1 MEMLLSTKGIT
12 ICLFFFVLSLAAAI
26 EIPLSVSQLPTITEQ
41 SHTQVAYPFDEDFT
55 IKCEARGNPHPT
67 FNWTKDGKPFDL
79 LSDPRIVTSN
89 NSGTFVIQNRGII
102 NNFQGKYRC
111 FASNV
116 LGTAMSEEIELI
128 VPSVPKFPKEKI
140 EPLDVEHGDSV
151 ILHCNPPKGIPPLHI
166 YWMNIDLQH
175 IPQDERVSMSLK
187 GDLYFA
193 NVEENDSRSDYCCFA
208 AFPRLR
214 TIVQKMPMTLK
225 VSRLKHAN
233 DSGSPNA
240 AVTKANFIKER
251 KPKLLIPPE
260 SAGSSSSV
268 TVIKGGV
275 LLLECIAE
283 GLPTPHLS
291 WVKVTGNMPKDEPET
306 ENFGKILKIDQVS
319 AADEGTYQCTASNP
333 MGRARHEFHV
343 HVEEPPQWLKKP
355 EGGVY
360 SVGTNL
366 VLLCEAIGNPEPSIQ
381 WKLNGMPIDSRTFR
395 GRISTREISLTN
407 LQLQDS
413 AVFQCEAT
421 NKHGTILASANVNV
435 LNIAPLILTSDG
447 ENYATVVGYSAF
459 LHCDI
464 FASPAADVRWT
475 KDDSIGP
482 LSTFRYE
489 LTWLNRNGTWKDPK
503 DPKKGRELH
512 GILYLACWAAN
523 SVGKRAI
530 TANLDIRDA
539 TKLVVTPK
547 NPRVLKSHSILLK
560 CQAEYDSHL
569 KHSFKLS
576 WRKDG
581 DELPVNSTEGGRM
594 ILDRDTLFIS
604 SVLLEDQGVYTCV
617 GSTSLDSAT
626 AESRLIVLDVPDP
639 PEDLQLSENQ
649 NRSVRLSWRAG
660 SSHNSPVNES
670 IIEFEENR
678 WEPGRWQELTRIPGD
693 DTTALLS
700 LAPYVNYQFR
710 VVSVNAVGRSQPSK
724 PSLRYSTPPAAP
736 DKNPENIRVEA
747 SEPNEMVMK
756 WEPLKPVERNGPGLE
771 YKVSWRQRGVRTD
784 WNEETVKKHS
794 LTVRN
799 TPTFVPYE
807 IKVQAVNNLGSG
819 PEPNVTIGYSGE
831 DFPDAAPSGVSV
843 DVVNSTLVKVFWFGI
858 PRDRVRGHLRGYKV
872 SWWKTKSML
881 DGKRHHPEKHFL
893 TFVGDRNYGMIPGL
907 DPFSEFRLTVLAY
920 NSRGDG
926 PESSPVV
933 FETPEGVPEQPRFL
947 RILNFDKDSVTLSWG
962 LPRKANGHLTGYILQ
977 YQIINETHEV
987 GPVSDVSVTN
997 RSTLSWRLSG
1007 LSPSTKYKF
1016 YVKACTAKGCG
1027 KPVTEEGL
1035 TVAQGS
1041 KGTGRISDAVKPTQ
1055 KFHPI
1060 EALEPGTEYT
1070 VRLVTKNW
1078 VDNNSIFEDVIE
1090 TRGRAYAG
1098 IYDGISTQGWFIGL
1112 MCAIAL
1118 LTLLLLTICFVRR
1131 NKGGKY
1137 SVKEKEDLH
1146 PDPEAQSIKDEIFG
1160 EYSDSDEKPLKGS
1173 LQSLNGDI
1181 KATESADSLVDYGE
1195 GEHGMFNEDGSFI
1208 GAYSGSKEKGSVEST
1223 GSSTATFPLH
1233 A

>member
-1 MEMLLSTKGIT
+1 RVMEVLLSTKRIT
-12 ICLFFFVLSLAAAI
+12 ICLIFFALNLAAAI
-26 EIPLSVSQLPTITEQ
+26 EIPLSVAQLPTITEQ
-41 SHTQVAYPFDEDFT
+41 SSMQVAYPFDEDFT
-55 IKCEARGNPHPT
+55 IKCEAKGNPQPT
-67 FNWTKDGKPFDL
+67 FNWTKDGKPFNL
-79 LSDPRIVTSN
+79 LSDRRILTFN
-89 NSGTFVIQNRGII
+89 NSGTFVIQNHGII
-102 NNFQGKYRC
+102 TSFQGKYRC
-111 FASNV
+111 FASNA
-116 LGTAMSEEIELI
+116 LGTAMSEEMELI
-128 VPSVPKFPKEKI
+128 VPTVPKFPKEKI

-151 ILHCNPPKGIPPLHI
+151 ILHCNPPNGIPPLHI

-225 VSRLKHAN
+225 VSR
-233 DSGSPNA
+233 S
-240 AVTKANFIKER
+240 NFIKER

-260 SAGSSSSV
+260 SSGSSSSV

-283 GLPTPHLS
+283 GLPTPHLN
-291 WVKVTGNMPKDEPET
+291 WVKVTGSLPKDKPVT
-306 ENFGKILKIDQVS
+306 ENYGKILKIEQVS
-319 AADEGTYQCTASNP
+319 AADEGTYQCTASNSV
-333 MGRARHEFHV
+333 GRVKHEFHV
-343 HVEEPPQWLKKP
+343 HVEEPPQWIKEP
-355 EGGVY
+355 ESGVY
-360 SVGTNL
+360 SIGTNL
-366 VLLCEAIGNPEPSIQ
+366 VLLCEAFGNPEPTIE

-395 GRISTREISLTN
+395 GRISATEISLTN
-407 LQLQDS
+407 LQIQDS
-413 AVFQCEAT
+413 AVYQCEAS
-421 NKHGTILASANVNV
+421 NKHGRILASANVNV

-459 LHCDI
+459 LHCEI
-464 FASPAADVRWT
+464 FASPAADIRWT
-475 KDDSIGP
+475 KDDSVEP
-482 LSTFRYE
+482 LTALRYE
-489 LTWLNRNGTWKDPK
+489 LNKNGTLEIKDTRK
-503 DPKKGRELH
+503 EDSGS
-512 GILYLACWAAN
+512 YACWAAN
-523 SVGKRAI
+523 LVGKRAI

-539 TKLVVTPK
+539 TKVVVSPK
-547 NPRVLKSHSILLK
+547 NPQVLKSHSILLK
-560 CQAEYDSHL
+560 CQSEYDSHL

-581 DELPVNSTEGGRM
+581 DELPVSSTEDSRIIM
-594 ILDRDTLFIS
+594 DMDTLFIS
-604 SVLLEDQGVYTCV
+604 SVTLEDQGVYTCV
-617 GSTSLDSAT
+617 ARTSLDSVT
-626 AESRLIVLDVPDP
+626 AESQLIVLDVPDP
-639 PEDLQLSENQ
+639 PEDLQLSEHQ
-649 NRSVRLSWRAG
+649 NRSVRLSWKAG
-660 SSHNSPVNES
+660 ANHNSPVNES

-678 WEPGRWQELTRIPGD
+678 WEPGKWQELSR
-693 DTTALLS
+693 TTGNETTTVLS
-700 LAPYVNYQFR
+700 LAPYMNYQFR
-710 VVSVNAVGRSQPSK
+710 VMSVNAVGRSQASK
-724 PSLRYSTPPAAP
+724 PSLRYTTPPAAP

-756 WEPLKPVERNGPGLE
+756 WEPLKPAERNGPGLE
-771 YKVSWRQRGVRTD
+771 YKVSWRQQGVEAD
-784 WNEETVKKHS
+784 WNEEMVKKHS
-794 LTVRN
+794 LTLRN

-819 PEPNVTIGYSGE
+819 PEPNVTTGYSGE
-831 DFPDAAPSGVSV
+831 DIPDAAPSSVSV
-843 DVVNSTLVKVFWFGI
+843 DTLNSTLVKVFWFGI

-872 SWWKTKSML
+872 SWWKTRNML

-907 DPFSEFRLTVLAY
+907 EPFSEFHLTVLAY
-920 NSRGDG
+920 NAKGDG

-933 FETPEGVPEQPRFL
+933 FETPEGVPEQPRSL
-947 RILNFDKDSVTLSWG
+947 RILNFDKDSITLSWG

-977 YQIINETHEV
+977 YQIINETHEI
-987 GPVSDVSVTN
+987 GPLNNVTISN
-997 RSTLSWRLSG
+997 HSTLSWRLSN
-1007 LSPSTKYKF
+1007 LSSSTKYKF
-1016 YVKACTAKGCG
+1016 YVRACTAKGCG

-1035 TVAQGS
+1035 TMAQGS
-1041 KGTGRISDAVKPTQ
+1041 KGIGKISEAVNPTQ

-1118 LTLLLLTICFVRR
+1118 LTLLLLTVCFVRR

-1173 LQSLNGDI
+1173 HQSINGDI

>member
-1 MEMLLSTKGIT
+1 MEMLLSTRGIT

-26 EIPLSVSQLPTITEQ
+26 EIPLSVAQLPTITEQ

-55 IKCEARGNPHPT
+55 IKCEARGNPQPT

-79 LSDPRIVTSN
+79 LSDPRIVASN
-89 NSGTFVIQNRGII
+89 NSGTFIIQNRGII
-102 NNFQGKYRC
+102 TNFQGKYRC
-111 FASNV
+111 YASNV

-151 ILHCNPPKGIPPLHI
+151 ILHCNPPEGIPPLHI

-175 IPQDERVSMSLK
+175 IPQDERVSMSLQ

-225 VSRLKHAN
+225 VSR
-233 DSGSPNA
+233 S
-240 AVTKANFIKER
+240 NFIKER

-291 WVKVTGNMPKDEPET
+291 WVKITGDLPKDELET
-306 ENFGKILKIDQVS
+306 ESFGKVLKIDQVT
-319 AADEGTYQCTASNP
+319 AADEGTYQCTAINP
-333 MGRARHEFHV
+333 MGRAKHEFHV
-343 HVEEPPQWLKKP
+343 HVEEPPRWIKEPQ
-355 EGGVY
+355 GGVY
-360 SVGTNL
+360 SIGTNL
-366 VLLCEAIGNPEPSIQ
+366 VLLCEAIGNPEPTIQ

-395 GRISTREISLTN
+395 GRISAREISITN

-413 AVFQCEAT
+413 AVYQCEAS
-421 NKHGTILASANVNV
+421 NKHGSILASANVNV

-459 LHCDI
+459 LHCEI

-475 KDDSIGP
+475 KDDSVEP
-482 LSTFRYE
+482 LSTLRYE
-489 LTWLNRNGTWKDPK
+489 LNKNGTLEIKET
-503 DPKKGRELH
+503 KKEDAGS
-512 GILYLACWAAN
+512 YACWASN

-547 NPRVLKSHSILLK
+547 NPRVLKSHSVLLK
-560 CQAEYDSHL
+560 CQSEYDSHL

-581 DELPVNSTEGGRM
+581 DELPVNSTEDGRI

-604 SVLLEDQGVYTCV
+604 SVTLEDQGFYTCV
-617 GSTSLDSAT
+617 ASTSLDSVT
-626 AESRLIVLDVPDP
+626 AKSQLVVLDVPDP

-649 NRSVRLSWRAG
+649 NRNVRLSWKAG
-660 SSHNSPVNES
+660 ASHNSPINES
-670 IIEFEENR
+670 IIEFEEDR
-678 WEPGRWQELTRIPGD
+678 WEPGRWQELTRALGN

-700 LAPYVNYQFR
+700 LAPYMNYQFR

-724 PSLRYSTPPAAP
+724 PSLRYATPPAAP

-771 YKVSWRQRGVRTD
+771 YKVSWRQRGVEAD
-784 WNEETVKKHS
+784 WNEEMVKKHS
-794 LTVRN
+794 LTLRN

-807 IKVQAVNNLGSG
+807 IKVQAVNNLGCG
-819 PEPNVTIGYSGE
+819 PEPNITIGYSGE
-831 DFPDAAPSGVSV
+831 DVPDAAPSGVSV

-881 DGKRHHPEKHFL
+881 DGKRHHPEKHIL

-907 DPFSEFRLTVLAY
+907 EPFSEFHLTVLAY
-920 NSRGDG
+920 NAKGDG

-947 RILNFDKDSVTLSWG
+947 RILNFDKDAVTLSWG
-962 LPRKANGHLTGYILQ
+962 LPKKANGHLTGYILQ
-977 YQIINETHEV
+977 YQMINETHEI
-987 GPVSDVSVTN
+987 GPLNDVSIAN
-997 RSTLSWRLSG
+997 HSTLSWRLSD
-1007 LSPSTKYKF
+1007 LSSSTKYKF
-1016 YVKACTAKGCG
+1016 YVKACTVKGCG

-1035 TVAQGS
+1035 TMAQGS
-1041 KGTGRISDAVKPTQ
+1041 KGIGKISEAVKPTQ

-1060 EALEPGTEYT
+1060 EAHEPGTEYT

-1173 LQSLNGDI
+1173 LQSINGDI

>member
-26 EIPLSVSQLPTITEQ
+26 EIPLSVAQLPTITEQ

-55 IKCEARGNPHPT
+55 IKCEARGNPQPI

-79 LSDPRIVTSN
+79 LSDPRIVASN

-102 NNFQGKYRC
+102 TSFQGKYRC
-111 FASNV
+111 FASNA

-225 VSRLKHAN
+225 VSRFKHAN

-251 KPKLLIPPE
+251 KPRLLIPPE

-291 WVKVTGNMPKDEPET
+291 WVKVTGNLPKEEPET
-306 ENFGKILKIDQVS
+306 ENFGKILKIDQVT

-333 MGRARHEFHV
+333 MGRAKHEFHV
-343 HVEEPPQWLKKP
+343 HMEEPPRWIKEP

-366 VLLCEAIGNPEPSIQ
+366 VLLCEAIGNPEPTIQ

-395 GRISTREISLTN
+395 GRISAREISLTN

-413 AVFQCEAT
+413 AVYQCEAS

-459 LHCDI
+459 LHCEI
-464 FASPAADVRWT
+464 FASPAADIRWT
-475 KDDSIGP
+475 KDDSIEP
-482 LSTFRYE
+482 LSTLRYE
-489 LTWLNRNGTWKDPK
+489 LNKNGTLEIKET
-503 DPKKGRELH
+503 KKEDSGS
-512 GILYLACWAAN
+512 YACWAAN

-547 NPRVLKSHSILLK
+547 NPRVLKSHSVLLK
-560 CQAEYDSHL
+560 CQSEYDSHL

-581 DELPVNSTEGGRM
+581 DELPVNSTEDGRI
-594 ILDRDTLFIS
+594 ILDRDTLFVS
-604 SVLLEDQGVYTCV
+604 SVTLEDQGVYTCV
-617 GSTSLDSAT
+617 ASTSLDSVT
-626 AESRLIVLDVPDP
+626 AESQLIVLDVPDP

-649 NRSVRLSWRAG
+649 NRSVRLSWKAG
-660 SSHNSPVNES
+660 ASHNSPINES

-678 WEPGRWQELTRIPGD
+678 WEPGRWQELTRAPGN

-700 LAPYVNYQFR
+700 LAPYMNYQFR

-724 PSLRYSTPPAAP
+724 PSLRYATPPAAP

-771 YKVSWRQRGVRTD
+771 YKVSWRQRGVEVD

-794 LTVRN
+794 LTLRN

-819 PEPNVTIGYSGE
+819 PEPNITIGYSGE
-831 DFPDAAPSGVSV
+831 DVPDAAPSGVSV
-843 DVVNSTLVKVFWFGI
+843 DIVNSTLVKVFWFGI

-907 DPFSEFRLTVLAY
+907 EPFSEFRLTVLAY
-920 NSRGDG
+920 NAKGDG

-962 LPRKANGHLTGYILQ
+962 LPKKANGHLTGYILQ
-977 YQIINETHEV
+977 YQIINETHEI
-987 GPVSDVSVTN
+987 GPLNDVSVTN

-1007 LSPSTKYKF
+1007 LNSSTKYKF
-1016 YVKACTAKGCG
+1016 YVKACTVKGCG

-1035 TVAQGS
+1035 TMAQGS
-1041 KGTGRISDAVKPTQ
+1041 KGIGKIAEAVKPTQ

-1173 LQSLNGDI
+1173 LQSINGDI

>member
-55 IKCEARGNPHPT
+55 IKCEARGNPQPT

-79 LSDPRIVTSN
+79 SSDPRIVTTN

-193 NVEENDSRSDYCCFA
+193 NVEESDSRSDYCCFA

-225 VSRLKHAN
+225 VSR
-233 DSGSPNA
+233 S
-240 AVTKANFIKER
+240 NFIKER

-306 ENFGKILKIDQVS
+306 ENFGKTLKIDQVT
-319 AADEGTYQCTASNP
+319 AADEGKYECTASNP
-333 MGRARHEFHV
+333 MGSAKHEFHV

-381 WKLNGMPIDSRTFR
+381 WKLNGRPIDGRTFR

-435 LNIAPLILTSDG
+435 LNIAPLILTPDE

-475 KDDSIGP
+475 KDDSIEP

-489 LTWLNRNGTWKDPK
+489 VNKNGTLEIRNT
-503 DPKKGRELH
+503 KKEDSGS
-512 GILYLACWAAN
+512 YACWAAN

-581 DELPVNSTEGGRM
+581 AELPVNSTEGGRI

-604 SVLLEDQGVYTCV
+604 SVLLEDQGVYKCV
-617 GSTSLDSAT
+617 ASTALDT
-626 AESRLIVLDVPDP
+626 AEAEAQLIVLDVPDP

-660 SSHNSPVNES
+660 ASHNSPVNES
-670 IIEFEENR
+670 IIEFEENH
-678 WEPGRWQELTRIPGD
+678 WEPEMWQELIRVPGND
-693 DTTALLS
+693 STALLPLS
-700 LAPYVNYQFR
+700 PYVNYQFR

-724 PSLRYSTPPAAP
+724 PSLRYATPPAAP

-756 WEPLKPVERNGPGLE
+756 WEPLKPMERNGPGLE
-771 YKVSWRQRGVRTD
+771 YKVSWRQRGVETD
-784 WNEETVKKHS
+784 WNEELVKKHS
-794 LTVRN
+794 LSVRN
-799 TPTFVPYE
+799 VPTFVPYE

-819 PEPNVTIGYSGE
+819 PEPNITIGYSGE
-831 DFPDAAPSGVSV
+831 DVPDAAPARVSV
-843 DVVNSTLVKVFWFGI
+843 EVINSTLVEVFWSGI
-858 PRDRVRGHLRGYKV
+858 PRDRVRGHLGGYKV
-872 SWWKTKSML
+872 NWWKTRSML

-893 TFVGDRNYGMIPGL
+893 TFVGDRTSGMIPGL
-907 DPFSEFRLTVLAY
+907 DPFSEFRLTVSAFT
-920 NSRGDG
+920 SRGDG
-926 PESSPVV
+926 PESSPVF

-947 RILNFDKDSVTLSWG
+947 RILNFDQDSVTLSWG
-962 LPRKANGHLTGYILQ
+962 LPKKANGHLTGYILQ
-977 YQIINETHEV
+977 YQIINETHDV
-987 GPVSDVSVTN
+987 GALSNVSVAN
-997 RSTLSWRLSG
+997 RSALSWHLAG

-1016 YVKACTAKGCG
+1016 YIKACTAKGCG
-1027 KPVTEEGL
+1027 KAATEEGL
-1035 TVAQGS
+1035 TLAQGS
-1041 KGTGRISDAVKPTQ
+1041 KGSGRISDAVKPTP
-1055 KFHPI
+1055 KFQPS

-1070 VRLVTKNW
+1070 IRLVTKNW

-1098 IYDGISTQGWFIGL
+1098 IYEGISTQGWFIGL

-1181 KATESADSLVDYGE
+1181 KATGSADSLVDYGE

>member
-1 MEMLLSTKGIT
+1 MGMPLSTKGIT

-26 EIPLSVSQLPTITEQ
+26 EIPLSVAQLPTITEQ
-41 SHTQVAYPFDEDFT
+41 SDTQIAYPFDEDFT
-55 IKCEARGNPHPT
+55 ITCEAKGNPQPT

-79 LSDPRIVTSN
+79 SSDPRILTFN
-89 NSGTFVIQNRGII
+89 NSGTFVIQNHGII
-102 NNFQGKYRC
+102 THFQGKYRC
-111 FASNV
+111 YASNA

-225 VSRLKHAN
+225 VSR
-233 DSGSPNA
+233 S
-240 AVTKANFIKER
+240 NFIKER

-260 SAGSSSSV
+260 SSGSSSSV

-283 GLPTPHLS
+283 GLPTPHLN
-291 WVKVTGNMPKDEPET
+291 WVKVTGSLPKDKPVT
-306 ENFGKILKIDQVS
+306 ENYGKILKIEQVS
-319 AADEGTYQCTASNP
+319 AADEGTYQCTASNSV
-333 MGRARHEFHV
+333 GRAKHEFHV
-343 HVEEPPQWLKKP
+343 HVEEPPQWIKEP

-360 SVGTNL
+360 SVGANL
-366 VLLCEAIGNPEPSIQ
+366 LVFCEAFGNPAPTTE

-395 GRISTREISLTN
+395 GRVSAREISLTN
-407 LQLQDS
+407 LQVQDS
-413 AVFQCEAT
+413 AVYQCEAS

-459 LHCDI
+459 LHCEI
-464 FASPAADVRWT
+464 FASPVADIRWT
-475 KDDSIGP
+475 KDDSIEP
-482 LSTFRYE
+482 LSALRYE
-489 LTWLNRNGTWKDPK
+489 LNKNGTLEIKDTRK
-503 DPKKGRELH
+503 EDAGS
-512 GILYLACWAAN
+512 YACWAAN

-547 NPRVLKSHSILLK
+547 NPQVLKSHSILLK
-560 CQAEYDSHL
+560 CQSEYDSHL

-581 DELPVNSTEGGRM
+581 DELPVNSMEDGRIIM
-594 ILDRDTLFIS
+594 DMDTLFIS
-604 SVLLEDQGVYTCV
+604 SVTLEDQGVYTCV
-617 GSTSLDSAT
+617 ASTSLDSVA

-649 NRSVRLSWRAG
+649 NRSVRLSWKAG
-660 SSHNSPVNES
+660 ASHNSPINES
-670 IIEFEENR
+670 IIEFEESR
-678 WEPGRWQELTRIPGD
+678 WEPGRWQELARTAGNE
-693 DTTALLS
+693 TTTVLS
-700 LAPYVNYQFR
+700 LAPYMNYQFR
-710 VVSVNAVGRSQPSK
+710 VISVNAVGRSQASK
-724 PSLRYSTPPAAP
+724 PSLRYATPPAAP

-771 YKVSWRQRGVRTD
+771 YKVSWRQQGVETD
-784 WNEETVKKHS
+784 WNEEMVKKHS
-794 LTVRN
+794 LTLRN

-819 PEPNVTIGYSGE
+819 PEPNVTTGYSGE
-831 DFPDAAPSGVSV
+831 DVPDAAPSSVSV
-843 DVVNSTLVKVFWFGI
+843 DTVNSTLVKVFWFGI

-872 SWWKTKSML
+872 TWWKTKSML

-907 DPFSEFRLTVLAY
+907 EPFSEFRLTVLAY
-920 NSRGDG
+920 NAKGDG

-962 LPRKANGHLTGYILQ
+962 LPKKANGHLTGYVLQ
-977 YQIINETHEV
+977 YQIINETHEI
-987 GPVSDVSVTN
+987 GPLNDVSITN
-997 RSTLSWRLSG
+997 HSTLSWRLSN
-1007 LSPSTKYKF
+1007 LSSSTKYKF
-1016 YVKACTAKGCG
+1016 YVRACTVKGCG

-1035 TVAQGS
+1035 TMAQGS
-1041 KGTGRISDAVKPTQ
+1041 KGIDRISEAVNPTQ
-1055 KFHPI
+1055 KVHPI

-1118 LTLLLLTICFVRR
+1118 LTLLLLTVCFVRR

-1173 LQSLNGDI
+1173 LQSINGDI

>member
-1 MEMLLSTKGIT
+1 MEMLLSTRGIT

-55 IKCEARGNPHPT
+55 IKCEARGNPQPT

-79 LSDPRIVTSN
+79 SSDPRIVTSN

-111 FASNV
+111 FASNM

-193 NVEENDSRSDYCCFA
+193 NVEESDSRSDYCCFA

-214 TIVQKMPMTLK
+214 TIVQKMPMTLR

-306 ENFGKILKIDQVS
+306 ENFGKILKIDQVT

-333 MGRARHEFHV
+333 MGRAWHEFHV

-381 WKLNGMPIDSRTFR
+381 WKLNGMPIDGRTFR

-413 AVFQCEAT
+413 AVFQCEAS

-464 FASPAADVRWT
+464 FASPAADIRWT
-475 KDDSIGP
+475 KDDSIEP
-482 LSTFRYE
+482 LSAFRYE
-489 LTWLNRNGTWKDPK
+489 LNKNGTLEIRDT
-503 DPKKGRELH
+503 KKEDSGS
-512 GILYLACWAAN
+512 YACWAAN

-581 DELPVNSTEGGRM
+581 DELPVNSTEGGR
-594 ILDRDTLFIS
+594 IVLDKDTLFIS
-604 SVLLEDQGVYTCV
+604 SVLLEDQGVYMCV
-617 GSTSLDSAT
+617 ASTALDT
-626 AESRLIVLDVPDP
+626 AKAEAQLIVLDVPDP

-649 NRSVRLSWRAG
+649 NRSVRLSWKAG
-660 SSHNSPVNES
+660 ASHNSPVNES
-670 IIEFEENR
+670 IIEFEENH
-678 WEPGRWQELTRIPGD
+678 WEPGRWQELSRVPGD

-724 PSLRYSTPPAAP
+724 PSLRYATPPAAP

-756 WEPLKPVERNGPGLE
+756 WEPLKPMERNGPGLE
-771 YKVSWRQRGVRTD
+771 YKVSWRQRGVETD
-784 WNEETVKKHS
+784 WNEELVKKHS
-794 LTVRN
+794 LSVRN
-799 TPTFVPYE
+799 VPTFVPYE

-819 PEPNVTIGYSGE
+819 PEPNITIGYSGE
-831 DFPDAAPSGVSV
+831 DVPDAAPSGVSV
-843 DVVNSTLVKVFWFGI
+843 EVVNSTLVKVFWFGI

-907 DPFSEFRLTVLAY
+907 EPFSEFRLTVLAF

-947 RILNFDKDSVTLSWG
+947 RILNFDQDSVSLSWG
-962 LPRKANGHLTGYILQ
+962 LPKKANGHLTGYILQ

-987 GPVSDVSVTN
+987 GPVSDVSITN
-997 RSTLSWRLSG
+997 RSTLSWRLAG

-1016 YVKACTAKGCG
+1016 YAKACTAKGCG
-1027 KPVTEEGL
+1027 KAATEEGL
-1035 TVAQGS
+1035 TLAQG
-1041 KGTGRISDAVKPTQ
+1041 T
-1055 KFHPI
+1055 
-1060 EALEPGTEYT
+1060 
-1070 VRLVTKNW
+1070 
-1078 VDNNSIFEDVIE
+1078 
-1090 TRGRAYAG
+1090 YAG

-1181 KATESADSLVDYGE
+1181 KATGSADSLVDYGE

>member
-12 ICLFFFVLSLAAAI
+12 ICLFFVVLSLAAAI

-55 IKCEARGNPHPT
+55 IKCEARGNPQPT

-79 LSDPRIVTSN
+79 SSDPRIVASN

-193 NVEENDSRSDYCCFA
+193 NVEESDSRSDYCCFA

-214 TIVQKMPMTLK
+214 TIVQKMPMTLR

-233 DSGSPNA
+233 DTGSPNA

-260 SAGSSSSV
+260 SAGVSSSV

-306 ENFGKILKIDQVS
+306 ENFGKILKIDQVT

-333 MGRARHEFHV
+333 MGRARHEFNV

-381 WKLNGMPIDSRTFR
+381 WKLNGMPIDGRTFR

-413 AVFQCEAT
+413 AVFQCEAS

-464 FASPAADVRWT
+464 FASPAADVGWT
-475 KDDSIGP
+475 KDDSIEP
-482 LSTFRYE
+482 LSAFRYE
-489 LTWLNRNGTWKDPK
+489 LNKNGTLEIRDT
-503 DPKKGRELH
+503 KKEDSGS
-512 GILYLACWAAN
+512 YACWAAN

-560 CQAEYDSHL
+560 CQAEYDPHL

-581 DELPVNSTEGGRM
+581 DELPVNSTEGGR
-594 ILDRDTLFIS
+594 IVLDRDTLFIS
-604 SVLLEDQGVYTCV
+604 SVLLEDQGVYMCV
-617 GSTSLDSAT
+617 ASTALDT
-626 AESRLIVLDVPDP
+626 AKAEVQLIVLDVPDP

-649 NRSVRLSWRAG
+649 NRSVRLSWKTGA
-660 SSHNSPVNES
+660 SHNSPVNES
-670 IIEFEENR
+670 IIEFEENH
-678 WEPGRWQELTRIPGD
+678 WEPGRWQELSRVPGD

-724 PSLRYSTPPAAP
+724 PSLRYATPPAAP

-756 WEPLKPVERNGPGLE
+756 WEPLKPMERNGPGLE
-771 YKVSWRQRGVRTD
+771 YKVSWRQRGVETD
-784 WNEETVKKHS
+784 WNEELVKKHS
-794 LTVRN
+794 LSVRN
-799 TPTFVPYE
+799 VPTFVPYE

-819 PEPNVTIGYSGE
+819 PEPNITIGYSGE
-831 DFPDAAPSGVSV
+831 DVPDAAPSGVSV
-843 DVVNSTLVKVFWFGI
+843 EVVNSTLVQVFWFGI

-907 DPFSEFRLTVLAY
+907 EPFSEFRLTVLAF

-947 RILNFDKDSVTLSWG
+947 RILNFDQDSVTLSWG
-962 LPRKANGHLTGYILQ
+962 LPKKANGHLTGYILQ

-987 GPVSDVSVTN
+987 GPVSDVSITN
-997 RSTLSWRLSG
+997 RSTLSWRLAG

-1016 YVKACTAKGCG
+1016 YAKACTAKGCG
-1027 KPVTEEGL
+1027 KAATEEGL
-1035 TVAQGS
+1035 TLAQG
-1041 KGTGRISDAVKPTQ
+1041 T
-1055 KFHPI
+1055 
-1060 EALEPGTEYT
+1060 
-1070 VRLVTKNW
+1070 
-1078 VDNNSIFEDVIE
+1078 
-1090 TRGRAYAG
+1090 YAG

-1181 KATESADSLVDYGE
+1181 KATGSADSLVDYGE

>member
-26 EIPLSVSQLPTITEQ
+26 EIPLSVAQLPTITEQ

-55 IKCEARGNPHPT
+55 VKCEARGNPQPT

-79 LSDPRIVTSN
+79 LSDPRIIVSN

-102 NNFQGKYRC
+102 TNFQGKYRC
-111 FASNV
+111 YASNV

-225 VSRLKHAN
+225 VSRFKHAN

-260 SAGSSSSV
+260 SAGSTSSV

-291 WVKVTGNMPKDEPET
+291 WVKVTGNLPKDEPET
-306 ENFGKILKIDQVS
+306 ENFGKILKIDQVT

-333 MGRARHEFHV
+333 MGRAKHEFHV
-343 HVEEPPQWLKKP
+343 HVEEPPRWIKEP

-360 SVGTNL
+360 SVGANL
-366 VLLCEAIGNPEPSIQ
+366 VLLCEAIGNPEPTIH

-395 GRISTREISLTN
+395 GRISAREISLTN

-413 AVFQCEAT
+413 AVYQCEAS

-459 LHCDI
+459 LHCEI
-464 FASPAADVRWT
+464 FASPAADIRWT
-475 KDDSIGP
+475 KDDSIEP
-482 LSTFRYE
+482 LSTLRYE
-489 LTWLNRNGTWKDPK
+489 LNKNGTLEIKET
-503 DPKKGRELH
+503 KKEDSGS
-512 GILYLACWAAN
+512 YACWAAN

-560 CQAEYDSHL
+560 CQSEYDSHL

-581 DELPVNSTEGGRM
+581 DELPVNSTEDGRI
-594 ILDRDTLFIS
+594 ILNRDTLFIS
-604 SVLLEDQGVYTCV
+604 SVTPEDQGVYTCV
-617 GSTSLDSAT
+617 ASTSLDRVA
-626 AESRLIVLDVPDP
+626 AESQLVVLDVPDP

-649 NRSVRLSWRAG
+649 NRSVRLSWKAG
-660 SSHNSPVNES
+660 ANHNSPINES

-678 WEPGRWQELTRIPGD
+678 WEPGRWQELTRAPGN

-700 LAPYVNYQFR
+700 LAPYMNYQFR
-710 VVSVNAVGRSQPSK
+710 VVSVNAVGKSQPSK
-724 PSLRYSTPPAAP
+724 PSLRYATPPAAP

-747 SEPNEMVMK
+747 SEPDEMVMK
-756 WEPLKPVERNGPGLE
+756 WEPLKPAERNGPGLE
-771 YKVSWRQRGVRTD
+771 YKVSWRQRGVEAD
-784 WNEETVKKHS
+784 WNEEMVKKHS
-794 LTVRN
+794 LTLRN

-831 DFPDAAPSGVSV
+831 DVPDAAPSGVSV
-843 DVVNSTLVKVFWFGI
+843 DIVNSTLVKVFWFGI

-907 DPFSEFRLTVLAY
+907 EPFSEFRLTVLAY
-920 NSRGDG
+920 NAKGDG

-947 RILNFDKDSVTLSWG
+947 RILNFDKDSITLSWG
-962 LPRKANGHLTGYILQ
+962 LPKKANGHLTGYILQ
-977 YQIINETHEV
+977 YQIINETHEI
-987 GPVSDVSVTN
+987 GPLNDISVTN

-1007 LSPSTKYKF
+1007 LGSSTKYKF
-1016 YVKACTAKGCG
+1016 YVKACTVKGCG

-1035 TVAQGS
+1035 TMAQGS
-1041 KGTGRISDAVKPTQ
+1041 KGIGKIPEAVKPTQ

-1173 LQSLNGDI
+1173 LQSINGDI

>member
-1 MEMLLSTKGIT
+1 S
-12 ICLFFFVLSLAAAI
+12 
-26 EIPLSVSQLPTITEQ
+26 
-41 SHTQVAYPFDEDFT
+41 
-55 IKCEARGNPHPT
+55 

-79 LSDPRIVTSN
+79 SSDPRIVTSN

-111 FASNV
+111 FASNL

-193 NVEENDSRSDYCCFA
+193 NVEESDSRSDYCCFA

-225 VSRLKHAN
+225 VSR
-233 DSGSPNA
+233 S
-240 AVTKANFIKER
+240 NFIKER

-291 WVKVTGNMPKDEPET
+291 WVKVTGNMPKEEPET
-306 ENFGKILKIDQVS
+306 ENFGKTLKIEQVT

-343 HVEEPPQWLKKP
+343 HVEAFSPEQLGEESTGNAAAHGCSSTTTLWAPKPPSPAMREFLNALWLSLCSEHTMGSSKSRWWSIAP
-355 EGGVY
+355 AQGEGQADHSCPG
-360 SVGTNL
+360 
-366 VLLCEAIGNPEPSIQ
+366 A
-381 WKLNGMPIDSRTFR
+381 
-395 GRISTREISLTN
+395 
-407 LQLQDS
+407 
-413 AVFQCEAT
+413 
-421 NKHGTILASANVNV
+421 LAAHLAFSPAD
-435 LNIAPLILTSDG
+435 IAPLILTPDE

-475 KDDSIGP
+475 KDESIEP

-489 LTWLNRNGTWKDPK
+489 LNKNGTLEIRDTRKEDS
-503 DPKKGRELH
+503 GS
-512 GILYLACWAAN
+512 YACWAAN

-530 TANLDIRDA
+530 IANLDIRDA

-547 NPRVLKSHSILLK
+547 SPRVLKSHSILLK

-581 DELPVNSTEGGRM
+581 DELPVNSTEGGRI
-594 ILDRDTLFIS
+594 ILDRDTLFIP
-604 SVLLEDQGVYTCV
+604 SVLLEDQGVYTCMA
-617 GSTSLDSAT
+617 STALDA
-626 AESRLIVLDVPDP
+626 AEAEAQLIVLDVPDP

-649 NRSVRLSWRAG
+649 NRSVRLSWKAG
-660 SSHNSPVNES
+660 ASHNSPVN
-670 IIEFEENR
+670 
-678 WEPGRWQELTRIPGD
+678 GREGLSARPSWTKSSWRRAGF
-693 DTTALLS
+693 TGSFSGALS
-700 LAPYVNYQFR
+700 LSKILTYRALTEAES
-710 VVSVNAVGRSQPSK
+710 VVCLKVILKASS
-724 PSLRYSTPPAAP
+724 P

-771 YKVSWRQRGVRTD
+771 YRVSWRQRGVETD
-784 WNEETVKKHS
+784 WNEELVKKHS
-794 LTVRN
+794 LSVRN
-799 TPTFVPYE
+799 VPTFVPYE

-831 DFPDAAPSGVSV
+831 DVPDAAPSGVSV
-843 DVVNSTLVKVFWFGI
+843 EVVNSTLVKVFWFGI

-893 TFVGDRNYGMIPGL
+893 SFMGERSYGMIPGL
-907 DPFSEFRLTVLAY
+907 EPFSEFHLTVLAF

-962 LPRKANGHLTGYILQ
+962 LPKKANGHLTGYILQ

-987 GPVSDVSVTN
+987 GALSDVSVAN
-997 RSTLSWRLSG
+997 RSVQSWHLAG

-1016 YVKACTAKGCG
+1016 YIKACTAKGCG
-1027 KPVTEEGL
+1027 KAATEEGL
-1035 TVAQGS
+1035 TLAQGS
-1041 KGTGRISDAVKPTQ
+1041 KGSGRISDAVKPTP
-1055 KFHPI
+1055 KFQPS

-1070 VRLVTKNW
+1070 IRLVTKNW

-1098 IYDGISTQGWFIGL
+1098 IYEGISTQGWFIGL

-1181 KATESADSLVDYGE
+1181 KATGSADSLVDYGE

>member
-1 MEMLLSTKGIT
+1 RVMEMLLSTKGIT

-55 IKCEARGNPHPT
+55 IKCEARGNPQPT
-67 FNWTKDGKPFDL
+67 FNWIKDGKPFDL
-79 LSDPRIVTSN
+79 SSDPRIVTSN

-193 NVEENDSRSDYCCFA
+193 NVEESDSRSDYCCFA

-225 VSRLKHAN
+225 VSR
-233 DSGSPNA
+233 S
-240 AVTKANFIKER
+240 NFIKER

-291 WVKVTGNMPKDEPET
+291 WVRITGNMPKEETET
-306 ENFGKILKIDQVS
+306 ENFGKTLKIDQVT

-355 EGGVY
+355 QGGVY

-366 VLLCEAIGNPEPSIQ
+366 VLLCEAIGSPEPSIQ
-381 WKLNGMPIDSRTFR
+381 WKLNGRPIDGRTFR
-395 GRISTREISLTN
+395 GRVSTREISLTN

-421 NKHGTILASANVNV
+421 NKHGTILASANIDV
-435 LNIAPLILTSDG
+435 LNIAPLILTPDG

-464 FASPAADVRWT
+464 FASPAADVRWS
-475 KDDSIGP
+475 KDDSIEP
-482 LSTFRYE
+482 LSSFRYE
-489 LTWLNRNGTWKDPK
+489 LNKNGTLEIRGA
-503 DPKKGRELH
+503 KKEDSGS
-512 GILYLACWAAN
+512 YVCWAAN

-581 DELPVNSTEGGRM
+581 DELPVNSTEGGRI

-604 SVLLEDQGVYTCV
+604 SVLLEDQGVYRCV
-617 GSTSLDSAT
+617 ASTALDA
-626 AESRLIVLDVPDP
+626 AEAEAQLIVLDVPDP

-649 NRSVRLSWRAG
+649 NRSVRLSWKAG
-660 SSHNSPVNES
+660 ASHNSPVNES

-678 WEPGRWQELTRIPGD
+678 WKPETWQELSRVAGN

-700 LAPYVNYQFR
+700 LAPYGNYQFR

-724 PSLRYSTPPAAP
+724 PSLRYATPPAAP

-756 WEPLKPVERNGPGLE
+756 WEPLKDMEKNGPGLE
-771 YKVSWRQRGVRTD
+771 YKVSWRQRGVETD
-784 WNEETVKKHS
+784 WNEELVKKHS
-794 LTVRN
+794 LSVRN
-799 TPTFVPYE
+799 VPTFVPYE

-819 PEPNVTIGYSGE
+819 PEPNITIGYSGE
-831 DFPDAAPSGVSV
+831 DVPDAAPSGVSV
-843 DVVNSTLVKVFWFGI
+843 EVVNSTLVKVFWFGI
-858 PRDRVRGHLRGYKV
+858 PRDRVRGHLQGYKV

-881 DGKRHHPEKHFL
+881 DGKRHHPEKHYL

-907 DPFSEFRLTVLAY
+907 EPFSEFYLTVLAF
-920 NSRGDG
+920 NSRGHG

-962 LPRKANGHLTGYILQ
+962 LPKKANGHLTGYVLQ

-987 GPVSDVSVTN
+987 GAMSEVSVAN
-997 RSTLSWRLSG
+997 RSALSWRLAG

-1016 YVKACTAKGCG
+1016 YIKACTAKGCG
-1027 KPVTEEGL
+1027 KAATEEGL
-1035 TVAQGS
+1035 TLAQGS
-1041 KGTGRISDAVKPTQ
+1041 KGSGRISDAVKPTP
-1055 KFHPI
+1055 KFQPS

-1070 VRLVTKNW
+1070 IRLVTKNW

-1098 IYDGISTQGWFIGL
+1098 IYEGISTQGWFIGL

-1181 KATESADSLVDYGE
+1181 KATGSADSLVDYGE

>member
-1 MEMLLSTKGIT
+1 MSFLDLKEKPKSMLI
-12 ICLFFFVLSLAAAI
+12 FFLA
-26 EIPLSVSQLPTITEQ
+26 VYNNLPTITEQ
-41 SHTQVAYPFDEDFT
+41 SHAQVAYPFDEDFT
-55 IKCEARGNPHPT
+55 IKCEARGNPQPT

-79 LSDPRIVTSN
+79 LSDPRIVPSN

-102 NNFQGKYRC
+102 TNFQGKYRC

-225 VSRLKHAN
+225 VSLKHAN

-291 WVKVTGNMPKDEPET
+291 WVKVTGNLPKDEPET
-306 ENFGKILKIDQVS
+306 ENFGKILKIDQVT

-333 MGRARHEFHV
+333 MGRAKHEFHV
-343 HVEEPPQWLKKP
+343 HVEEPPRWIKEP

-366 VLLCEAIGNPEPSIQ
+366 VLLCEAIGNPEPTIQ
-381 WKLNGMPIDSRTFR
+381 WKLNGMPIDSKFR
-395 GRISTREISLTN
+395 GDAISAREISLTN

-413 AVFQCEAT
+413 AVYQCEAS

-459 LHCDI
+459 LHCEI
-464 FASPAADVRWT
+464 FASPAADIRWT
-475 KDDSIGP
+475 KDDSIEP
-482 LSTFRYE
+482 LSTLRYE
-489 LTWLNRNGTWKDPK
+489 LNKNGTLEIKET
-503 DPKKGRELH
+503 KKEDSGS
-512 GILYLACWAAN
+512 YACWAAN

-530 TANLDIRDA
+530 TANLDIRGNA

-560 CQAEYDSHL
+560 CQSEYDSHL

-581 DELPVNSTEGGRM
+581 DELPVNSTEDGRI

-604 SVLLEDQGVYTCV
+604 SVTLEDQGVYTCV
-617 GSTSLDSAT
+617 ASTSLDRVT
-626 AESRLIVLDVPDP
+626 AESQLIVLDVPDP

-649 NRSVRLSWRAG
+649 NRSVRLSWKAG
-660 SSHNSPVNES
+660 ANHNSPINES

-678 WEPGRWQELTRIPGD
+678 WEPGRWQELTRTPGN
-693 DTTALLS
+693 DTTTLLS
-700 LAPYVNYQFR
+700 LAPYMNYQFR

-724 PSLRYSTPPAAP
+724 PSLRYATPPAAP

-771 YKVSWRQRGVRTD
+771 YKVSWRQRGVEAD
-784 WNEETVKKHS
+784 WNEEMVKKHS
-794 LTVRN
+794 LTLRN

-831 DFPDAAPSGVSV
+831 DVPDAAPSGVSV
-843 DVVNSTLVKVFWFGI
+843 DIVNSTLVKVFWFGI

-907 DPFSEFRLTVLAY
+907 EPFSEFRLTVLAY
-920 NSRGDG
+920 NAKGDG

-962 LPRKANGHLTGYILQ
+962 LPKKANGHLTGYILQ
-977 YQIINETHEV
+977 YQIINETHEI
-987 GPVSDVSVTN
+987 GPLNDVSVTN

-1007 LSPSTKYKF
+1007 LSSSTKYKF
-1016 YVKACTAKGCG
+1016 YVKACTVKGCG

-1035 TVAQGS
+1035 TMAQGS
-1041 KGTGRISDAVKPTQ
+1041 KGIGKISEAVKPTQ

-1173 LQSLNGDI
+1173 LQSINGDI

>member
-26 EIPLSVSQLPTITEQ
+26 EIPLSVVQLPTITEQ

-55 IKCEARGNPHPT
+55 IKCEARGNPQPT

-79 LSDPRIVTSN
+79 LSDPRIVASN

-102 NNFQGKYRC
+102 TNFQGKYRC

-116 LGTAMSEEIELI
+116 LGTAMSKEIELI

-225 VSRLKHAN
+225 VSR
-233 DSGSPNA
+233 S
-240 AVTKANFIKER
+240 NFIKER

-291 WVKVTGNMPKDEPET
+291 WVKVTGNLPRVEPET
-306 ENFGKILKIDQVS
+306 ENFGKILKIDQVT

-333 MGRARHEFHV
+333 MGRTKHEFHV
-343 HVEEPPQWLKKP
+343 HVEEPPRWIKEP

-366 VLLCEAIGNPEPSIQ
+366 VLLCEAIGNPEPTIQ
-381 WKLNGMPIDSRTFR
+381 WKLNGMPVDSRTFR
-395 GRISTREISLTN
+395 GRISAREVSLTN

-413 AVFQCEAT
+413 AVYQCEAS
-421 NKHGTILASANVNV
+421 NKHGTILANANVNV

-459 LHCDI
+459 LHCEI
-464 FASPAADVRWT
+464 FASPAADIRWT
-475 KDDSIGP
+475 KDDSIEP
-482 LSTFRYE
+482 LSTLRYE
-489 LTWLNRNGTWKDPK
+489 LNKNGTLEIKET
-503 DPKKGRELH
+503 KKEDSGS
-512 GILYLACWAAN
+512 YACWAAN

-560 CQAEYDSHL
+560 CQSEYDSHL

-581 DELPVNSTEGGRM
+581 DGLPVNSTEDGRI

-604 SVLLEDQGVYTCV
+604 SVTLEDQGVYTCV
-617 GSTSLDSAT
+617 ASTSLDSVA
-626 AESRLIVLDVPDP
+626 AESQLIVLDVPDP

-649 NRSVRLSWRAG
+649 NRSVRLSWQAG
-660 SSHNSPVNES
+660 ASHNSPVNES

-678 WEPGRWQELTRIPGD
+678 WEPGRWQELTRAPGN

-700 LAPYVNYQFR
+700 LAPYMNYQFR

-724 PSLRYSTPPAAP
+724 PSLRYATPPAAP

-771 YKVSWRQRGVRTD
+771 YKVSWRQRGVEAD
-784 WNEETVKKHS
+784 WNEEMVKKHS
-794 LTVRN
+794 LTLRN

-831 DFPDAAPSGVSV
+831 DVPDAAPSGVSV
-843 DVVNSTLVKVFWFGI
+843 DIVNSTLVKVFWFGI

-907 DPFSEFRLTVLAY
+907 EPFSEFRLTVLAY
-920 NSRGDG
+920 NAKGDG

-962 LPRKANGHLTGYILQ
+962 LPKRANGHLTGYILQ
-977 YQIINETHEV
+977 YQIINETHEI
-987 GPVSDVSVTN
+987 GPLNDVSVTN

-1007 LSPSTKYKF
+1007 LSSSTKYKF
-1016 YVKACTAKGCG
+1016 YVKACTVKGCG

-1035 TVAQGS
+1035 TMAQGS
-1041 KGTGRISDAVKPTQ
+1041 KGIGKISEAVNPTQ
-1055 KFHPI
+1055 KFHPV

-1118 LTLLLLTICFVRR
+1118 LTLLLLTVCFVRR

-1173 LQSLNGDI
+1173 LHSINGDI

>member
-1 MEMLLSTKGIT
+1 MEMLLRTKRIT

-26 EIPLSVSQLPTITEQ
+26 EIPLSVAQLPTITEQ

-55 IKCEARGNPHPT
+55 IKCEARGNPQPT
-67 FNWTKDGKPFDL
+67 FNWTKDGKPFNL
-79 LSDPRIVTSN
+79 LSDPRIITFN
-89 NSGTFVIQNRGII
+89 NSGTFVIQNHGII
-102 NNFQGKYRC
+102 TNFQGKYRC
-111 FASNV
+111 YASNA

-225 VSRLKHAN
+225 VSR
-233 DSGSPNA
+233 S
-240 AVTKANFIKER
+240 NFIKER

-283 GLPTPHLS
+283 GLPTPHMS
-291 WVKVTGNMPKDEPET
+291 WVKVTGNLPKDKPVT
-306 ENFGKILKIDQVS
+306 ENFGKILKIEQVS

-333 MGRARHEFHV
+333 VGRAKHEFHV
-343 HVEEPPQWLKKP
+343 HVEEPPRWIKEP

-366 VLLCEAIGNPEPSIQ
+366 VLLCEAIGNPEPTIQ

-395 GRISTREISLTN
+395 GRISAREISLTN

-413 AVFQCEAT
+413 AVYQCEAS

-459 LHCDI
+459 LHCEI
-464 FASPAADVRWT
+464 FASPAADIRWT
-475 KDDSIGP
+475 KDDSIEP
-482 LSTFRYE
+482 LSTLRYE
-489 LTWLNRNGTWKDPK
+489 LNKNGTLEIKET
-503 DPKKGRELH
+503 KKEDSGS
-512 GILYLACWAAN
+512 YACWASN

-539 TKLVVTPK
+539 TKIVVTPK

-560 CQAEYDSHL
+560 CQSEYDSHL
-569 KHSFKLS
+569 KNSFKLS

-581 DELPVNSTEGGRM
+581 DQLPVNSTQDSRIIM
-594 ILDRDTLFIS
+594 DMDTLFIS
-604 SVLLEDQGVYTCV
+604 SVTLEDQGVYTCV
-617 GSTSLDSAT
+617 ASTSLDRVT

-639 PEDLQLSENQ
+639 PEDLQLSEHQ
-649 NRSVRLSWRAG
+649 NRSVRLSWKAG
-660 SSHNSPVNES
+660 ASHNSPVNES
-670 IIEFEENR
+670 IIEYEESQ
-678 WEPGRWQELTRIPGD
+678 WEPGKWQELTRTPGN
-693 DTTALLS
+693 DTTALLP
-700 LAPYVNYQFR
+700 LAPYINYQFR

-724 PSLRYSTPPAAP
+724 PSLRYATPPAAP

-756 WEPLKPVERNGPGLE
+756 WEPLKPSERNGPGLE
-771 YKVSWRQRGVRTD
+771 YKVSWRQRGVETD
-784 WNEETVKKHS
+784 WNEELVKKHS
-794 LTVRN
+794 LTLRN

-807 IKVQAVNNLGSG
+807 IKVQAVNNLGAG
-819 PEPNVTIGYSGE
+819 PEPNVTTGYSGE
-831 DFPDAAPSGVSV
+831 DTPDAAPSGVSV
-843 DVVNSTLVKVFWFGI
+843 DIVNSTLVKVFWFGI

-893 TFVGDRNYGMIPGL
+893 AFVGDRNYGMIPGL
-907 DPFSEFRLTVLAY
+907 EPFSEFRLTVLAY
-920 NSRGDG
+920 NSKGDG

-947 RILNFDKDSVTLSWG
+947 KILNFDKDSVTLSWG
-962 LPRKANGHLTGYILQ
+962 LPKKANGHLTGYILQ
-977 YQIINETHEV
+977 YQIINETHEI
-987 GPVSDVSVTN
+987 GPLSDISVAN

-1007 LSPSTKYKF
+1007 LSASTKYKF

-1035 TVAQGS
+1035 TMAQGS
-1041 KGTGRISDAVKPTQ
+1041 KGIGKISEAVNPTQ

-1060 EALEPGTEYT
+1060 EAFEPGTEYT

-1112 MCAIAL
+1112 MCAVAL

-1173 LQSLNGDI
+1173 LRSINGDI

>member
-225 VSRLKHAN
+225 VSR
-233 DSGSPNA
+233 S
-240 AVTKANFIKER
+240 NFIKER

-333 MGRARHEFHV
+333 MGRAKHEFHV

-475 KDDSIGP
+475 KDDSIEP

-489 LTWLNRNGTWKDPK
+489 LNKNGTLEIKDT
-503 DPKKGRELH
+503 KKEDSGS
-512 GILYLACWAAN
+512 YACWAAN

-547 NPRVLKSHSILLK
+547 NARVLKSHSILLK

-784 WNEETVKKHS
+784 WNEEMVKKHS

-872 SWWKTKSML
+872 SWWKTKNML

-907 DPFSEFRLTVLAY
+907 DPFSEFCLTVLAY

-987 GPVSDVSVTN
+987 GPMSDVSVTN

-1090 TRGRAYAG
+1090 TRGRVPQAYAG

>member
-1 MEMLLSTKGIT
+1 RVMEMLLSTKGIT
-12 ICLFFFVLSLAAAI
+12 ISLFFFVLSLAAAI
-26 EIPLSVSQLPTITEQ
+26 EIPLSVPQLPSITEQ

-55 IKCEARGNPHPT
+55 IKCEARGNPQPT

-79 LSDPRIVTSN
+79 LSDSRIVTSN

-225 VSRLKHAN
+225 VSR
-233 DSGSPNA
+233 S
-240 AVTKANFIKER
+240 NFIKER

-291 WVKVTGNMPKDEPET
+291 WIKVTGNMPKDEPET
-306 ENFGKILKIDQVS
+306 ENFGKILKIDQVT

-447 ENYATVVGYSAF
+447 ENYAAVVGYSAF

-464 FASPAADVRWT
+464 FASPEADVRWT
-475 KDDSIGP
+475 KDDSIEP

-489 LTWLNRNGTWKDPK
+489 LNKNGTLEIRDT
-503 DPKKGRELH
+503 KKEDSGS
-512 GILYLACWAAN
+512 YVCWAAN

-626 AESRLIVLDVPDP
+626 AKSQLIVLDVPDP

-678 WEPGRWQELTRIPGD
+678 WEPGRWQELSRIPGN

-710 VVSVNAVGRSQPSK
+710 VVSVNAVGRSRPSK

-756 WEPLKPVERNGPGLE
+756 WEPLKPVETNGPGLE
-771 YKVSWRQRGVRTD
+771 YKVSWRQQGVRTD

-819 PEPNVTIGYSGE
+819 PEPNITIGYSGE

-843 DVVNSTLVKVFWFGI
+843 DVVNSTLVQVFWFGI

-893 TFVGDRNYGMIPGL
+893 TFVGDRNRGMIPGL

-926 PESSPVV
+926 PESSPVM

-962 LPRKANGHLTGYILQ
+962 LPKKANGHLTGYILQ

-1027 KPVTEEGL
+1027 KPITEEGL
-1035 TVAQGS
+1035 TLAQGS
-1041 KGTGRISDAVKPTQ
+1041 KGTGRMSDAVKPTQ

>member
-26 EIPLSVSQLPTITEQ
+26 EIPLSVVQLPTITEQ

-55 IKCEARGNPHPT
+55 MKCEAKGNPQPS

-79 LSDPRIVTSN
+79 LSDPRITTLN
-89 NSGTFVIQNRGII
+89 NSGTFVIQNHGII
-102 NNFQGKYRC
+102 SHFQGKYRC
-111 FASNV
+111 YASNL

-225 VSRLKHAN
+225 VSRFKHAN

-291 WVKVTGNMPKDEPET
+291 WVKVTGNLPKDEPET
-306 ENFGKILKIDQVS
+306 ENFGKILKIDQVT

-333 MGRARHEFHV
+333 MGRAKHEFHV
-343 HVEEPPQWLKKP
+343 HVEEPPRWIKEPQ
-355 EGGVY
+355 GGVY

-366 VLLCEAIGNPEPSIQ
+366 VLLCEAIGNPDPTIQ

-395 GRISTREISLTN
+395 GRVSPREISITN

-413 AVFQCEAT
+413 AVYQCEAT

-447 ENYATVVGYSAF
+447 ENYAAVEGYSAF
-459 LHCDI
+459 LHCEI
-464 FASPAADVRWT
+464 FASPAADIRWT
-475 KDDSIGP
+475 KDDSIEP
-482 LSTFRYE
+482 LSTLRYE
-489 LTWLNRNGTWKDPK
+489 LNKNGTLEIKDT
-503 DPKKGRELH
+503 KKEDSGS
-512 GILYLACWAAN
+512 YACWAAN

-539 TKLVVTPK
+539 TKLLVTPK

-560 CQAEYDSHL
+560 CQAEYDPHL
-569 KHSFKLS
+569 KNSFKLS

-581 DELPVNSTEGGRM
+581 EVVPLNSTAEGRI

-604 SVLLEDQGVYTCV
+604 SVTLEDQGVYTCV
-617 GSTSLDSAT
+617 GSTSLDSVT
-626 AESRLIVLDVPDP
+626 AQTQLIVLDVPDP

-660 SSHNSPVNES
+660 PSHNSPINES

-678 WEPGRWQELTRIPGD
+678 WEPGRWQELTRAPGN
-693 DTTALLS
+693 DTSVLLA
-700 LAPYVNYQFR
+700 LAPYINYQFR
-710 VVSVNAVGRSQPSK
+710 VTSVNAVGRSQPSK
-724 PSLRYSTPPAAP
+724 PSLRYATPPAAP

-771 YKVSWRQRGVRTD
+771 YKVSWRQRGVEAD
-784 WNEETVKKHS
+784 WNEEVVKKHS
-794 LTVRN
+794 LTLRN

-807 IKVQAVNNLGSG
+807 IKVQAVNNLGSA
-819 PEPNVTIGYSGE
+819 PEPNVTVGYSGE
-831 DFPDAAPSGVSV
+831 DVPDAAPSGVSV
-843 DVVNSTLVKVFWFGI
+843 EVVNSTLVKVFWFGI

-907 DPFSEFRLTVLAY
+907 EPFSEFSLTVLAY
-920 NSRGDG
+920 NGKGDG

-947 RILNFDKDSVTLSWG
+947 RILNFDKDSVTLLWG
-962 LPRKANGHLTGYILQ
+962 LPKKANGHLTGYVLQ
-977 YQIINETHEV
+977 YQMINETHEV
-987 GPVSDVSVTN
+987 GPLTDISLTN
-997 RSTLSWRLSG
+997 HSTLSWRLSG
-1007 LSPSTKYKF
+1007 LSSSTKYKF
-1016 YVKACTAKGCG
+1016 YVKACTVKGCG
-1027 KPVTEEGL
+1027 KALTEEGL
-1035 TVAQGS
+1035 TMAQG
-1041 KGTGRISDAVKPTQ
+1041 T
-1055 KFHPI
+1055 
-1060 EALEPGTEYT
+1060 
-1070 VRLVTKNW
+1070 
-1078 VDNNSIFEDVIE
+1078 
-1090 TRGRAYAG
+1090 YAG

-1118 LTLLLLTICFVRR
+1118 LTLLLLTVCFVRR

-1173 LQSLNGDI
+1173 LESVNGDI

>member
-1 MEMLLSTKGIT
+1 PYHNYFFLL
-12 ICLFFFVLSLAAAI
+12 
-26 EIPLSVSQLPTITEQ
+26 
-41 SHTQVAYPFDEDFT
+41 
-55 IKCEARGNPHPT
+55 
-67 FNWTKDGKPFDL
+67 
-79 LSDPRIVTSN
+79 
-89 NSGTFVIQNRGII
+89 
-102 NNFQGKYRC
+102 
-111 FASNV
+111 
-116 LGTAMSEEIELI
+116 
-128 VPSVPKFPKEKI
+128 
-140 EPLDVEHGDSV
+140 
-151 ILHCNPPKGIPPLHI
+151 
-166 YWMNIDLQH
+166 DLQH
-175 IPQDERVSMSLK
+175 IPQDERVSMSRE

-225 VSRLKHAN
+225 VSR
-233 DSGSPNA
+233 S
-240 AVTKANFIKER
+240 NFIKER
-251 KPKLLIPPE
+251 KPRLLIPPE
-260 SAGSSSSV
+260 SAGSRSSV

-275 LLLECIAE
+275 LQLECIAE

-291 WVKVTGNMPKDEPET
+291 WVKVTGNVPKDEPET
-306 ENFGKILKIDQVS
+306 ENFGKMLKIDQVT
-319 AADEGTYQCTASNP
+319 AADEGTYECTASNP
-333 MGRARHEFHV
+333 MGRVKHEFHV
-343 HVEEPPQWLKKP
+343 HVEEPPQWIKEP

-360 SVGTNL
+360 SIGTNL
-366 VLLCEAIGNPEPSIQ
+366 VLLCEAIGNPEPTIQ
-381 WKLNGMPIDSRTFR
+381 WKLNGMPINNRTFR
-395 GRISTREISLTN
+395 GRISAREISLTN
-407 LQLQDS
+407 LQLRDS
-413 AVFQCEAT
+413 AVYQCEAS

-459 LHCDI
+459 LHCEI
-464 FASPAADVRWT
+464 FASPAADIRWT
-475 KDDSIGP
+475 KDDSIEP
-482 LSTFRYE
+482 LSTLRYE
-489 LTWLNRNGTWKDPK
+489 LNKNGTLEIKQT
-503 DPKKGRELH
+503 KKEDSGS
-512 GILYLACWAAN
+512 YACWAAN

-539 TKLVVTPK
+539 TKVVVTPK
-547 NPRVLKSHSILLK
+547 NPRVSKSHSVLLK

-569 KHSFKLS
+569 KHGFKLS

-581 DELPVNSTEGGRM
+581 DELPVNSTEGGRV

-604 SVLLEDQGVYTCV
+604 SVILEDQGVYTCV
-617 GSTSLDSAT
+617 ASTSLDSVT
-626 AESRLIVLDVPDP
+626 AESHLIVLDVPDP
-639 PEDLQLSENQ
+639 PEDLQLSEHQ
-649 NRSVRLSWRAG
+649 NRSVRLSWKAG
-660 SSHNSPVNES
+660 ANHNSPVNES

-678 WEPGRWQELTRIPGD
+678 WEPGRWQELTRVPGN

-700 LAPYVNYQFR
+700 LAPYMNYQFR
-710 VVSVNAVGRSQPSK
+710 VLSVNAVGRSRPSK
-724 PSLRYSTPPAAP
+724 PSLRYATPPTAP

-747 SEPNEMVMK
+747 SKPNEMVMK
-756 WEPLKPVERNGPGLE
+756 WEPLKPAERSGPGLE
-771 YKVSWRQRGVRTD
+771 YKVSWRQRGVEAD

-794 LTVRN
+794 LTLRN

-831 DFPDAAPSGVSV
+831 DVPDAAPSGVSV
-843 DVVNSTLVKVFWFGI
+843 DVVNSTLVRVFWFGI

-893 TFVGDRNYGMIPGL
+893 TFVGDRSSGMIPGL
-907 DPFSEFRLTVLAY
+907 EPFSEFRLTVLAY
-920 NSRGDG
+920 NAKGDG
-926 PESSPVV
+926 PESSPIM

-947 RILNFDKDSVTLSWG
+947 RILSFDKDSVTLSWG
-962 LPRKANGHLTGYILQ
+962 LPKKANGHLTGYILQ
-977 YQIINETHEV
+977 YQIINETHEI
-987 GPVSDVSVTN
+987 GPLNDISVTN
-997 RSTLSWRLSG
+997 RSTLSWRLSD
-1007 LSPSTKYKF
+1007 LSSSTKYKF
-1016 YVKACTAKGCG
+1016 YVKACTVKGCG

-1035 TVAQGS
+1035 TMAQGS
-1041 KGTGRISDAVKPTQ
+1041 KGSGKISEAVKPTQ
-1055 KFHPI
+1055 KFHLV

-1118 LTLLLLTICFVRR
+1118 LTLLLLTVCFVRR

-1173 LQSLNGDI
+1173 LQSINGDI
-1181 KATESADSLVDYGE
+1181 KATGSADSLVDYGE

>member
-1 MEMLLSTKGIT
+1 MVKCPVTETCLIACTSYGST
-12 ICLFFFVLSLAAAI
+12 V
-26 EIPLSVSQLPTITEQ
+26 
-41 SHTQVAYPFDEDFT
+41 
-55 IKCEARGNPHPT
+55 
-67 FNWTKDGKPFDL
+67 FNWTKDGKPFNL
-79 LSDPRIVTSN
+79 LSDPRIITFN
-89 NSGTFVIQNRGII
+89 NSGTFVIQNHGII
-102 NNFQGKYRC
+102 SNFQGKYRC
-111 FASNV
+111 YASNA

-225 VSRLKHAN
+225 VSRCK
-233 DSGSPNA
+233 S
-240 AVTKANFIKER
+240 VER

-291 WVKVTGNMPKDEPET
+291 WVKVTGNLPKDKSVK
-306 ENFGKILKIDQVS
+306 ENFGKILKIEQVS

-333 MGRARHEFHV
+333 MGRTKHEFHV
-343 HVEEPPQWLKKP
+343 HVEEPPRWIKEP

-366 VLLCEAIGNPEPSIQ
+366 VLLCEAIGNPEPTIQ
-381 WKLNGMPIDSRTFR
+381 WKLNGMPIDSKSALPTFK
-395 GRISTREISLTN
+395 
-407 LQLQDS
+407 LQDS
-413 AVFQCEAT
+413 AVYQCEAS

-435 LNIAPLILTSDG
+435 LTVHTGAACFPLP
-447 ENYATVVGYSAF
+447 YF
-459 LHCDI
+459 L
-464 FASPAADVRWT
+464 S
-475 KDDSIGP
+475 
-482 LSTFRYE
+482 ST
-489 LTWLNRNGTWKDPK
+489 
-503 DPKKGRELH
+503 
-512 GILYLACWAAN
+512 
-523 SVGKRAI
+523 
-530 TANLDIRDA
+530 
-539 TKLVVTPK
+539 
-547 NPRVLKSHSILLK
+547 
-560 CQAEYDSHL
+560 
-569 KHSFKLS
+569 
-576 WRKDG
+576 
-581 DELPVNSTEGGRM
+581 
-594 ILDRDTLFIS
+594 
-604 SVLLEDQGVYTCV
+604 
-617 GSTSLDSAT
+617 
-626 AESRLIVLDVPDP
+626 
-639 PEDLQLSENQ
+639 
-649 NRSVRLSWRAG
+649 
-660 SSHNSPVNES
+660 ES
-670 IIEFEENR
+670 IIEYEESQ
-678 WEPGRWQELTRIPGD
+678 WEPGRWQELTQVPGN
-693 DTTALLS
+693 DTTALLT
-700 LAPYVNYQFR
+700 LAPYMNYQFR

-724 PSLRYSTPPAAP
+724 PSLRYATPPAAP

-756 WEPLKPVERNGPGLE
+756 WEPLKPTERNGPGLE
-771 YKVSWRQRGVRTD
+771 YKVSWRQRGVETD
-784 WNEETVKKHS
+784 WNEELVKKHS
-794 LTVRN
+794 LTLRN

-807 IKVQAVNNLGSG
+807 IKVQAVNNLGTG
-819 PEPNVTIGYSGE
+819 PEPNVTTGYSGE
-831 DFPDAAPSGVSV
+831 DTPDAAPSGVSV
-843 DVVNSTLVKVFWFGI
+843 DIVNSTLVKVFWFGI
-858 PRDRVRGHLRGYKV
+858 PRDRVRGHLKGYKV

-881 DGKRHHPEKHFL
+881 DGKRHHPEKHHL

-907 DPFSEFRLTVLAY
+907 EPFSEFRLTVVAY
-920 NSRGDG
+920 NSKGDG

-947 RILNFDKDSVTLSWG
+947 KILNFDKDSVTLSWG
-962 LPRKANGHLTGYILQ
+962 LPKKANGHLTGYILQ
-977 YQIINETHEV
+977 YQIINETHEI
-987 GPVSDVSVTN
+987 GPLSDISVAN

-1007 LSPSTKYKF
+1007 LSASTKYKF

-1027 KPVTEEGL
+1027 NPVTEEGL
-1035 TVAQGS
+1035 TMAQGS
-1041 KGTGRISDAVKPTQ
+1041 KLIGNMFSCEKALTITEKKIILRIFQ
-1055 KFHPI
+1055 
-1060 EALEPGTEYT
+1060 ALEPGTEYT

-1112 MCAIAL
+1112 MCAVAL

-1173 LQSLNGDI
+1173 LRSINGDI

>member
-55 IKCEARGNPHPT
+55 IKCEARGNPQPT

-79 LSDPRIVTSN
+79 SSDPRIVTSN

-193 NVEENDSRSDYCCFA
+193 NVEESDSRSDYCCFA

-291 WVKVTGNMPKDEPET
+291 WVKVTGNMPKEEPET
-306 ENFGKILKIDQVS
+306 ENFGKTLKIDQVT

-366 VLLCEAIGNPEPSIQ
+366 VLLCEAIGNPEPRIQ
-381 WKLNGMPIDSRTFR
+381 WKLNGMPIDGRTFR

-435 LNIAPLILTSDG
+435 LNIAPLILTPDG

-475 KDDSIGP
+475 KDESIEP
-482 LSTFRYE
+482 LSTFRHE
-489 LTWLNRNGTWKDPK
+489 LNKNGTLEIRDTTKEDS
-503 DPKKGRELH
+503 GS
-512 GILYLACWAAN
+512 YVCWAAN

-530 TANLDIRDA
+530 IANLDIRDA
-539 TKLVVTPK
+539 TKLLVTPK

-581 DELPVNSTEGGRM
+581 DELPVNSTEGGRI

-604 SVLLEDQGVYTCV
+604 SVLLEDQGVYTCLA
-617 GSTSLDSAT
+617 STALDT
-626 AESRLIVLDVPDP
+626 AVAEAQLIVLDVPDP

-649 NRSVRLSWRAG
+649 NRSVRLSWKAG
-660 SSHNSPVNES
+660 ASHNSPVNES
-670 IIEFEENR
+670 IIEFEENH
-678 WEPGRWQELTRIPGD
+678 WEPGRWQELSRVPGN

-700 LAPYVNYQFR
+700 LAPYLNYQFR

-724 PSLRYSTPPAAP
+724 PSLRYATPPAAP

-756 WEPLKPVERNGPGLE
+756 WEPLKAMERNGPGLE
-771 YKVSWRQRGVRTD
+771 YKVSWRQRGVETD
-784 WNEETVKKHS
+784 WNEELVKKHS
-794 LTVRN
+794 LSVRN
-799 TPTFVPYE
+799 VPTFVPYE

-819 PEPNVTIGYSGE
+819 PEPNITIGYSGE
-831 DFPDAAPSGVSV
+831 DVPDAAPSGVSV
-843 DVVNSTLVKVFWFGI
+843 EVVNSTLVKVFWFGI

-907 DPFSEFRLTVLAY
+907 EPFSEFRLTVLAFT
-920 NSRGDG
+920 SRGDG

-947 RILNFDKDSVTLSWG
+947 RILNFDKESVTLSWG
-962 LPRKANGHLTGYILQ
+962 LPKRANGHLTGYILQ

-987 GPVSDVSVTN
+987 GALRDVSVTN
-997 RSTLSWRLSG
+997 HSVQSWHLAG

-1016 YVKACTAKGCG
+1016 YIKACTAKGCG
-1027 KPVTEEGL
+1027 KAATEEGL
-1035 TVAQGS
+1035 TLAQG
-1041 KGTGRISDAVKPTQ
+1041 T
-1055 KFHPI
+1055 
-1060 EALEPGTEYT
+1060 
-1070 VRLVTKNW
+1070 
-1078 VDNNSIFEDVIE
+1078 
-1090 TRGRAYAG
+1090 YAG
-1098 IYDGISTQGWFIGL
+1098 IYEGISTQGWFIGL

-1118 LTLLLLTICFVRR
+1118 LTLMLLTICFVRR

-1181 KATESADSLVDYGE
+1181 KATGSADSLVDYGE

>member
-1 MEMLLSTKGIT
+1 RVMEMLLSTKRIT

-26 EIPLSVSQLPTITEQ
+26 EIPLSVAQLPTITEQ
-41 SHTQVAYPFDEDFT
+41 SNTQVAYPFDEDFK
-55 IKCEARGNPHPT
+55 IKCEARGNPQPT
-67 FNWTKDGKPFDL
+67 FNWTKDGKPFNL
-79 LSDPRIVTSN
+79 LSDPRIITFN
-89 NSGTFVIQNRGII
+89 NSGTFVIQNHGII
-102 NNFQGKYRC
+102 TNFQGKYRC
-111 FASNV
+111 YASNA

-225 VSRLKHAN
+225 VSR
-233 DSGSPNA
+233 S
-240 AVTKANFIKER
+240 NFIKER

-291 WVKVTGNMPKDEPET
+291 WVKVTGNLPKDKPVT
-306 ENFGKILKIDQVS
+306 ENFGKILKIEQVS

-333 MGRARHEFHV
+333 VGRAKHEFHV
-343 HVEEPPQWLKKP
+343 HVEEPPRWIKEP

-366 VLLCEAIGNPEPSIQ
+366 VLLCEAIGNPEPTIQ

-395 GRISTREISLTN
+395 GRISDREISLTN

-413 AVFQCEAT
+413 AVYQCEAS

-459 LHCDI
+459 LHCKI
-464 FASPAADVRWT
+464 FASPAADIRWT
-475 KDDSIGP
+475 KDDSIEP
-482 LSTFRYE
+482 LSSLRYE
-489 LTWLNRNGTWKDPK
+489 LNKNGTLEIKET
-503 DPKKGRELH
+503 KKEDSGS
-512 GILYLACWAAN
+512 YACWAAN

-539 TKLVVTPK
+539 TKIVVTPK
-547 NPRVLKSHSILLK
+547 NPQVLKSHSISLK
-560 CQAEYDSHL
+560 CQSEYDSHL
-569 KHSFKLS
+569 KNSFKLS

-581 DELPVNSTEGGRM
+581 DQLPVNSTQDSRIIM
-594 ILDRDTLFIS
+594 DMDTLFIS
-604 SVLLEDQGVYTCV
+604 SVMLEDQGVYTCV
-617 GSTSLDSAT
+617 ASTSLDSVT

-639 PEDLQLSENQ
+639 PEDLQLSEHQ
-649 NRSVRLSWRAG
+649 NRSVRLSWKAG
-660 SSHNSPVNES
+660 ASHNSPVNES
-670 IIEFEENR
+670 IIEYEESR
-678 WEPGRWQELTRIPGD
+678 WEPGRWQELTRAPGN

-700 LAPYVNYQFR
+700 LAPYMNYQFR

-724 PSLRYSTPPAAP
+724 PSLRYATPPAAP

-756 WEPLKPVERNGPGLE
+756 WEPLKPAERNGPGLE
-771 YKVSWRQRGVRTD
+771 YKVSWRQRGVETD

-794 LTVRN
+794 LTLRN

-807 IKVQAVNNLGSG
+807 IKVQAVNNLGAG

-831 DFPDAAPSGVSV
+831 DIPDAAPSGVSV
-843 DVVNSTLVKVFWFGI
+843 DIVNSTLVKVFWFGI

-907 DPFSEFRLTVLAY
+907 EPFSEFRLTVLAY
-920 NSRGDG
+920 NAKGDG

-947 RILNFDKDSVTLSWG
+947 KILNFDKDSVTLSWG
-962 LPRKANGHLTGYILQ
+962 LPKKANGHLTSYILQ
-977 YQIINETHEV
+977 YQIINETHEI
-987 GPVSDVSVTN
+987 GPLSDVSVVN
-997 RSTLSWRLSG
+997 RSTLSWKLSG
-1007 LSPSTKYKF
+1007 LSSSTKYKF

-1035 TVAQGS
+1035 TMAQGS
-1041 KGTGRISDAVKPTQ
+1041 KGIGKISEAVNPTQ

-1112 MCAIAL
+1112 MCAVAL

-1173 LQSLNGDI
+1173 LRSINGDI

>member
-1 MEMLLSTKGIT
+1 MEMLLHTKRIT

-26 EIPLSVSQLPTITEQ
+26 EIPLSVAQLPTITEQ

-55 IKCEARGNPHPT
+55 IKCEARGNPQPT
-67 FNWTKDGKPFDL
+67 FNWTKDGKPFNL
-79 LSDPRIVTSN
+79 LSDPRIITFN
-89 NSGTFVIQNRGII
+89 NSGTFVIQNHGII
-102 NNFQGKYRC
+102 TNFQGKYRC
-111 FASNV
+111 YASNV

-225 VSRLKHAN
+225 VSRFKHAN

-291 WVKVTGNMPKDEPET
+291 WVKVTGNLPKDKPVT
-306 ENFGKILKIDQVS
+306 ENFGKILKIEQVS

-333 MGRARHEFHV
+333 VGRAKHEFHV
-343 HVEEPPQWLKKP
+343 HVEEPPRWIKEP

-366 VLLCEAIGNPEPSIQ
+366 VLLCEAIGNPEPTIQ

-395 GRISTREISLTN
+395 GRISAREISLTN

-413 AVFQCEAT
+413 AVYQCEAS

-459 LHCDI
+459 LHCEI
-464 FASPAADVRWT
+464 FASPAADIRWT
-475 KDDSIGP
+475 KDDSIEP
-482 LSTFRYE
+482 LSALRYE
-489 LTWLNRNGTWKDPK
+489 LNKNGTLEIKET
-503 DPKKGRELH
+503 KKEDSGS
-512 GILYLACWAAN
+512 YACWAAN

-539 TKLVVTPK
+539 TKIVVTPK

-560 CQAEYDSHL
+560 CQSEYDSHL
-569 KHSFKLS
+569 KNSFKLS

-581 DELPVNSTEGGRM
+581 DQLPVNSTQDSRIIM
-594 ILDRDTLFIS
+594 DMDTLFIS
-604 SVLLEDQGVYTCV
+604 TVTLEDQGVYTCV
-617 GSTSLDSAT
+617 ASTSLDSVA

-639 PEDLQLSENQ
+639 PEDLQLSEHQ
-649 NRSVRLSWRAG
+649 NRSVRLSWKAG
-660 SSHNSPVNES
+660 ASHNSPVNES
-670 IIEFEENR
+670 IIEYEESQ
-678 WEPGRWQELTRIPGD
+678 WEPGRWQELTRAPGN
-693 DTTALLS
+693 DTTALLT
-700 LAPYVNYQFR
+700 LAPYMNYQFR

-724 PSLRYSTPPAAP
+724 PSLRYATPPAAP

-756 WEPLKPVERNGPGLE
+756 WEPLKPTERNGPGLE
-771 YKVSWRQRGVRTD
+771 YKVSWRQRGVETD
-784 WNEETVKKHS
+784 WNEELVKKHS
-794 LTVRN
+794 LTLRN

-807 IKVQAVNNLGSG
+807 IKVQAVNNLGAG
-819 PEPNVTIGYSGE
+819 PEPNVTTGYSGE
-831 DFPDAAPSGVSV
+831 DTPDAAPSGVSV
-843 DVVNSTLVKVFWFGI
+843 DIVNSTLVKVFWFGI
-858 PRDRVRGHLRGYKV
+858 PRDRVRGHLSGYKV

-907 DPFSEFRLTVLAY
+907 EPFSEFRLTVLAY
-920 NSRGDG
+920 NSKGDG

-947 RILNFDKDSVTLSWG
+947 KILNFDKDSVTLSWG
-962 LPRKANGHLTGYILQ
+962 LPKKANGHLTGYILQ
-977 YQIINETHEV
+977 YQIINETHEI
-987 GPVSDVSVTN
+987 GPLSDISVAN

-1007 LSPSTKYKF
+1007 LSASTKYKF

-1035 TVAQGS
+1035 TMAQG
-1041 KGTGRISDAVKPTQ
+1041 T
-1055 KFHPI
+1055 
-1060 EALEPGTEYT
+1060 
-1070 VRLVTKNW
+1070 
-1078 VDNNSIFEDVIE
+1078 
-1090 TRGRAYAG
+1090 YAG

-1112 MCAIAL
+1112 MCAVAL

-1173 LQSLNGDI
+1173 LRSINGDI

>member
-1 MEMLLSTKGIT
+1 RVMEMLLSTKGIT

-26 EIPLSVSQLPTITEQ
+26 EIPLSVVQLPTITEQ

-55 IKCEARGNPHPT
+55 IKCEARGNPQPT

-79 LSDPRIVTSN
+79 LSDPRIVASN

-102 NNFQGKYRC
+102 TNFQGKYRC

-225 VSRLKHAN
+225 VSR
-233 DSGSPNA
+233 S
-240 AVTKANFIKER
+240 NFIKER
-251 KPKLLIPPE
+251 KPRLLIPPE

-291 WVKVTGNMPKDEPET
+291 WVKVTGNLPKDEPET
-306 ENFGKILKIDQVS
+306 ENFGKVLKIDQVT

-333 MGRARHEFHV
+333 MGRAKHEFHV
-343 HVEEPPQWLKKP
+343 HVEEPPRWIKEP

-366 VLLCEAIGNPEPSIQ
+366 VLLCEAIGNPEPTIQ

-395 GRISTREISLTN
+395 GRMSAREISLTN

-413 AVFQCEAT
+413 AVFQCEAS

-459 LHCDI
+459 LHCEI
-464 FASPAADVRWT
+464 FASPAADIRWT
-475 KDDSIGP
+475 KDDSIEP
-482 LSTFRYE
+482 LSTLRYE
-489 LTWLNRNGTWKDPK
+489 LNKNGTLEIKETKKD
-503 DPKKGRELH
+503 DSGS
-512 GILYLACWAAN
+512 YACWAAN

-560 CQAEYDSHL
+560 CQSEYDSHL

-576 WRKDG
+576 WRKNG
-581 DELPVNSTEGGRM
+581 DKLPVNSTEDGRI

-604 SVLLEDQGVYTCV
+604 SVTLEDQGVYTCV
-617 GSTSLDSAT
+617 ASTSLDSVT
-626 AESRLIVLDVPDP
+626 AEAQIIVLDVPDP
-639 PEDLQLSENQ
+639 PEDLWLSENQ
-649 NRSVRLSWRAG
+649 NRSVQLSWKAG
-660 SSHNSPVNES
+660 ASHNSPVNES

-678 WEPGRWQELTRIPGD
+678 WEPGRWQELTRAPGN

-700 LAPYVNYQFR
+700 LAPYMNYQFR

-724 PSLRYSTPPAAP
+724 PSLRYATPPAAP

-756 WEPLKPVERNGPGLE
+756 WEPLKPAERNGPGLE
-771 YKVSWRQRGVRTD
+771 YKVSWRQRGVEAD

-794 LTVRN
+794 LTLRN

-831 DFPDAAPSGVSV
+831 DIPDAAPSGVSV
-843 DVVNSTLVKVFWFGI
+843 DIVNSTLVKVFWFGI
-858 PRDRVRGHLRGYKV
+858 PRDRVRGHLKGYKV
-872 SWWKTKSML
+872 SWWKTKSIL

-907 DPFSEFRLTVLAY
+907 EPFSEFRLTVLAY
-920 NSRGDG
+920 NAKGDG
-926 PESSPVV
+926 PESSPIV

-962 LPRKANGHLTGYILQ
+962 LPKKANGHLTGYILQ
-977 YQIINETHEV
+977 YQIINETHEI
-987 GPVSDVSVTN
+987 GPLNDVSVTN
-997 RSTLSWRLSG
+997 RSTLSWKLSG
-1007 LSPSTKYKF
+1007 LSSSTKYKF
-1016 YVKACTAKGCG
+1016 YVKACTVKGCG

-1035 TVAQGS
+1035 TMAQGS
-1041 KGTGRISDAVKPTQ
+1041 KGIGKISEAVNPTQ

-1173 LQSLNGDI
+1173 LQSINGDI

>member
-26 EIPLSVSQLPTITEQ
+26 EIPLSVVQLPTITEQ

-55 IKCEARGNPHPT
+55 IKCEARGNPQPT

-79 LSDPRIVTSN
+79 LSDPRIVASN

-102 NNFQGKYRC
+102 TNFQGKYRC

-225 VSRLKHAN
+225 VSR
-233 DSGSPNA
+233 S
-240 AVTKANFIKER
+240 NFIKER

-260 SAGSSSSV
+260 SAGSTSSV

-291 WVKVTGNMPKDEPET
+291 WVKVTGNLPKDEPET
-306 ENFGKILKIDQVS
+306 ENFGKILKIDQVT

-333 MGRARHEFHV
+333 MGRAKHEFHV
-343 HVEEPPQWLKKP
+343 HVEEPPRWIKEP

-366 VLLCEAIGNPEPSIQ
+366 VLLCEAIGNPEPTIQ

-395 GRISTREISLTN
+395 GRISAREISLTN

-413 AVFQCEAT
+413 AVYQCEAS

-459 LHCDI
+459 LHCEI
-464 FASPAADVRWT
+464 FASPAADIRWT
-475 KDDSIGP
+475 KDDSIEP
-482 LSTFRYE
+482 LSTLRYE
-489 LTWLNRNGTWKDPK
+489 LNKNGTLEIKET
-503 DPKKGRELH
+503 KKEDSGS
-512 GILYLACWAAN
+512 YACWAAN

-560 CQAEYDSHL
+560 CQSEYDSHL

-581 DELPVNSTEGGRM
+581 DELPVNSTQDGRI

-604 SVLLEDQGVYTCV
+604 SVALEDQGVYTCV
-617 GSTSLDSAT
+617 ASTALDSVT
-626 AESRLIVLDVPDP
+626 AESQLIVLDVPDP
-639 PEDLQLSENQ
+639 PEDLRLSENQ
-649 NRSVRLSWRAG
+649 NRSVRLSWKAG
-660 SSHNSPVNES
+660 ASHNSPVNES

-678 WEPGRWQELTRIPGD
+678 WEPGRWQELTRAPGN

-700 LAPYVNYQFR
+700 LAPYMNYQFR

-724 PSLRYSTPPAAP
+724 ASLRYATPPAAP

-771 YKVSWRQRGVRTD
+771 YKVSWRQRGVEAD

-794 LTVRN
+794 LTLRN

-831 DFPDAAPSGVSV
+831 DIPDAAPSGVSV
-843 DVVNSTLVKVFWFGI
+843 DIVNSTLVKVFWFGI

-907 DPFSEFRLTVLAY
+907 EPFSEFRLTVLAY
-920 NSRGDG
+920 NSKGDG

-962 LPRKANGHLTGYILQ
+962 LPKKANGHLTGYILQ
-977 YQIINETHEV
+977 YQIINETHEI
-987 GPVSDVSVTN
+987 GPLNDITVTN
-997 RSTLSWRLSG
+997 RSTLSWKLSG
-1007 LSPSTKYKF
+1007 LSSSTKYKF
-1016 YVKACTAKGCG
+1016 YVKACTVKGCG

-1035 TVAQGS
+1035 TMAQGS
-1041 KGTGRISDAVKPTQ
+1041 KGIGKISEAVKPTQ

-1173 LQSLNGDI
+1173 LQSINGDI

>member
-12 ICLFFFVLSLAAAI
+12 ICLFFFLLSLAAAI
-26 EIPLSVSQLPTITEQ
+26 EIPLSVAQLPTITEQ

-55 IKCEARGNPHPT
+55 VKCEARGNPQPT

-79 LSDPRIVTSN
+79 LSDPRIVASN

-102 NNFQGKYRC
+102 TNFQGKYRC

-225 VSRLKHAN
+225 VSR
-233 DSGSPNA
+233 S
-240 AVTKANFIKER
+240 NFIKER

-291 WVKVTGNMPKDEPET
+291 WVKVTGNLPKDEPET
-306 ENFGKILKIDQVS
+306 ENFGKILKIDQVT

-333 MGRARHEFHV
+333 MGRAKHEFHV
-343 HVEEPPQWLKKP
+343 HVEEPPRWIKEP

-366 VLLCEAIGNPEPSIQ
+366 VLLCEAIGSPEPTTQ

-395 GRISTREISLTN
+395 GRISAREISLTN

-413 AVFQCEAT
+413 AVYQCEAS

-459 LHCDI
+459 LHCEI
-464 FASPAADVRWT
+464 FASPAADIRWT
-475 KDDSIGP
+475 KDDSIEP
-482 LSTFRYE
+482 LSTLRYE
-489 LTWLNRNGTWKDPK
+489 LNKNGTLEIKEA
-503 DPKKGRELH
+503 KKEDSGS
-512 GILYLACWAAN
+512 YACWAAN

-560 CQAEYDSHL
+560 CQSEYDSHL

-581 DELPVNSTEGGRM
+581 DELPVNSTEYGRI

-604 SVLLEDQGVYTCV
+604 SVTLEDQGVYTCV
-617 GSTSLDSAT
+617 ASTSLDSVT
-626 AESRLIVLDVPDP
+626 AESRLIVLDVPAP

-649 NRSVRLSWRAG
+649 NRSVRLSWKAG
-660 SSHNSPVNES
+660 ASHNSPINES

-678 WEPGRWQELTRIPGD
+678 WEPERWQELTRAPGN

-700 LAPYVNYQFR
+700 LAPYTNYQFR

-724 PSLRYSTPPAAP
+724 PSLRYATPPAAP

-756 WEPLKPVERNGPGLE
+756 WEPLKPMERNGPGLE
-771 YKVSWRQRGVRTD
+771 YKVSWRQRGVEAD
-784 WNEETVKKHS
+784 WNEEMVKKHS
-794 LTVRN
+794 LTLRN

-831 DFPDAAPSGVSV
+831 DVPDAAPSGVSV

-907 DPFSEFRLTVLAY
+907 EPFSEFRLTVLAY
-920 NSRGDG
+920 NSKGDG

-962 LPRKANGHLTGYILQ
+962 LPKKANGHLTGYILQ
-977 YQIINETHEV
+977 YQIINETHEI
-987 GPVSDVSVTN
+987 GPLNDVSVTN

-1007 LSPSTKYKF
+1007 LSSSTKYKF
-1016 YVKACTAKGCG
+1016 YVKACTVKGCG

-1035 TVAQGS
+1035 TMAQGS
-1041 KGTGRISDAVKPTQ
+1041 KGIGKISEAVNPTQ

-1173 LQSLNGDI
+1173 LQSINGDI

>member
-1 MEMLLSTKGIT
+1 RAMEMLLSTKGIA

-26 EIPLSVSQLPTITEQ
+26 EIPLSVVQLPTITEQ
-41 SHTQVAYPFDEDFT
+41 SRTQVAYPFDEDFT
-55 IKCEARGNPHPT
+55 IKCEARGNPQPT

-79 LSDPRIVTSN
+79 LSDPRIVASN

-102 NNFQGKYRC
+102 TNFQGKYRC

-225 VSRLKHAN
+225 VSR
-233 DSGSPNA
+233 S
-240 AVTKANFIKER
+240 NFIKER

-291 WVKVTGNMPKDEPET
+291 WVKVTGNLPKDEPET
-306 ENFGKILKIDQVS
+306 ENFGKILKIDQVT

-333 MGRARHEFHV
+333 MGRAKHEFHV
-343 HVEEPPQWLKKP
+343 HVEEPPRWIKEP

-366 VLLCEAIGNPEPSIQ
+366 VLLCEAIGNPEPTIQ

-395 GRISTREISLTN
+395 GRISAREISLTN

-413 AVFQCEAT
+413 AVYQCEAS

-459 LHCDI
+459 LHCEI
-464 FASPAADVRWT
+464 FASPAADIRWT
-475 KDDSIGP
+475 KDDSIEP
-482 LSTFRYE
+482 LSTLRYE
-489 LTWLNRNGTWKDPK
+489 LNKNGTLEIKGT
-503 DPKKGRELH
+503 KKEDSGS
-512 GILYLACWAAN
+512 YACWAAN

-560 CQAEYDSHL
+560 CQSEYDSHL

-581 DELPVNSTEGGRM
+581 DELPVNSTQDGRI

-604 SVLLEDQGVYTCV
+604 SVALEDQGDYTCV
-617 GSTSLDSAT
+617 ASTALDSVA

-639 PEDLQLSENQ
+639 PEDLRLSENQ
-649 NRSVRLSWRAG
+649 NRSVRLSWKAG
-660 SSHNSPVNES
+660 ASHNSPVNES

-678 WEPGRWQELTRIPGD
+678 WEPGRWQELTRAPGN

-700 LAPYVNYQFR
+700 LAPYMNYQFR

-724 PSLRYSTPPAAP
+724 ASLRYATPPAAP

-771 YKVSWRQRGVRTD
+771 YKVSWRQRGVEAD

-794 LTVRN
+794 LTLRN

-831 DFPDAAPSGVSV
+831 DIPDAAPSGVSV
-843 DVVNSTLVKVFWFGI
+843 DIVNSTLVKVFWFGI

-907 DPFSEFRLTVLAY
+907 EPFSEFRLTVLAY
-920 NSRGDG
+920 NSKGDG

-962 LPRKANGHLTGYILQ
+962 LPKKANGHLTGYILQ
-977 YQIINETHEV
+977 YQLINETHEI
-987 GPVSDVSVTN
+987 GPLNDVSVAN
-997 RSTLSWRLSG
+997 RSTLSWKLSG
-1007 LSPSTKYKF
+1007 LSSSTKYKF
-1016 YVKACTAKGCG
+1016 YVKACTVKGCG

-1035 TVAQGS
+1035 TMAQGS
-1041 KGTGRISDAVKPTQ
+1041 KGTGKISEAVNPTQ

-1173 LQSLNGDI
+1173 LQSINGDI

>member
-55 IKCEARGNPHPT
+55 IKCEARGNPQPT
-67 FNWTKDGKPFDL
+67 FNWTKDGKPFNL
-79 LSDPRIVTSN
+79 SSDPRIVTSN

-193 NVEENDSRSDYCCFA
+193 NVEESDSRSDYCCFA

-306 ENFGKILKIDQVS
+306 ENFGKMLKIDQVT

-343 HVEEPPQWLKKP
+343 RVEEPPQWLKKP

-360 SVGTNL
+360 SVGANL

-381 WKLNGMPIDSRTFR
+381 WKLNGMPIDGRTFR

-421 NKHGTILASANVNV
+421 NKHGTILASANINV
-435 LNIAPLILTSDG
+435 LNIAPLILTPDE

-475 KDDSIGP
+475 KDDSIEP

-489 LTWLNRNGTWKDPK
+489 LNKNGTLEIRDA
-503 DPKKGRELH
+503 KKEDSGS
-512 GILYLACWAAN
+512 YACWAAN

-581 DELPVNSTEGGRM
+581 DELPVNSTEGGRI

-604 SVLLEDQGVYTCV
+604 SVLLEDQGVYRCV
-617 GSTSLDSAT
+617 ASTALDSAE
-626 AESRLIVLDVPDP
+626 AETQLIVLDVPDP

-649 NRSVRLSWRAG
+649 NRSVRLSWKAG
-660 SSHNSPVNES
+660 ASHNSPVNES

-678 WEPGRWQELTRIPGD
+678 WEPERWQELSRVPGNV
-693 DTTALLS
+693 TTALLS

-710 VVSVNAVGRSQPSK
+710 VVSVNAVGRSQPST
-724 PSLRYSTPPAAP
+724 PSLRYATPPAAP

-756 WEPLKPVERNGPGLE
+756 WEPLKPTERNGPGLE
-771 YKVSWRQRGVRTD
+771 YKVSWRQRGVETD
-784 WNEETVKKHS
+784 WNEELVKKHS
-794 LTVRN
+794 LSVRN
-799 TPTFVPYE
+799 VPTFVPYE

-819 PEPNVTIGYSGE
+819 PEPNITIGYSGE
-831 DFPDAAPSGVSV
+831 DVPDAAPSGVSV
-843 DVVNSTLVKVFWFGI
+843 EVVNSTLVQVFWFGI

-872 SWWKTKSML
+872 SWWKTRSML

-893 TFVGDRNYGMIPGL
+893 TFVGDRNSGMIPGL
-907 DPFSEFRLTVLAY
+907 EPFSEFHLTVLAF

-962 LPRKANGHLTGYILQ
+962 LPKKANGHLTGYILQ

-987 GPVSDVSVTN
+987 GAVSNVSVAN
-997 RSTLSWRLSG
+997 RSALSWRLAG

-1016 YVKACTAKGCG
+1016 YIKACTAKGCG
-1027 KPVTEEGL
+1027 KAATEEGL
-1035 TVAQGS
+1035 TLAQG
-1041 KGTGRISDAVKPTQ
+1041 T
-1055 KFHPI
+1055 
-1060 EALEPGTEYT
+1060 
-1070 VRLVTKNW
+1070 
-1078 VDNNSIFEDVIE
+1078 
-1090 TRGRAYAG
+1090 YAG
-1098 IYDGISTQGWFIGL
+1098 IYEGISTQGWFIGL

-1181 KATESADSLVDYGE
+1181 KATGSADSLVDYGE

>member
-26 EIPLSVSQLPTITEQ
+26 EIPLSVSQLPTIMEQ

-291 WVKVTGNMPKDEPET
+291 WVKVTGNMPKEEPET

-475 KDDSIGP
+475 KDDSIEP

-489 LTWLNRNGTWKDPK
+489 LNKNGTLEIKDT
-503 DPKKGRELH
+503 KKEDSGS
-512 GILYLACWAAN
+512 YACWAAN

-626 AESRLIVLDVPDP
+626 AESQLIVLDVPDP

-771 YKVSWRQRGVRTD
+771 YKVSWRQQGVRTD

-807 IKVQAVNNLGSG
+807 IKVQAVNNLGAG

-872 SWWKTKSML
+872 SWWKTKSLL

-926 PESSPVV
+926 PESSPMV

-1007 LSPSTKYKF
+1007 LSPSTRYKF

-1208 GAYSGSKEKGSVEST
+1208 GAYAGSKEKGSVEST

>member
-1 MEMLLSTKGIT
+1 E
-12 ICLFFFVLSLAAAI
+12 
-26 EIPLSVSQLPTITEQ
+26 P
-41 SHTQVAYPFDEDFT
+41 
-55 IKCEARGNPHPT
+55 
-67 FNWTKDGKPFDL
+67 
-79 LSDPRIVTSN
+79 PR
-89 NSGTFVIQNRGII
+89 
-102 NNFQGKYRC
+102 
-111 FASNV
+111 
-116 LGTAMSEEIELI
+116 
-128 VPSVPKFPKEKI
+128 
-140 EPLDVEHGDSV
+140 
-151 ILHCNPPKGIPPLHI
+151 
-166 YWMNIDLQH
+166 W
-175 IPQDERVSMSLK
+175 
-187 GDLYFA
+187 
-193 NVEENDSRSDYCCFA
+193 
-208 AFPRLR
+208 
-214 TIVQKMPMTLK
+214 
-225 VSRLKHAN
+225 
-233 DSGSPNA
+233 
-240 AVTKANFIKER
+240 IKE
-251 KPKLLIPPE
+251 
-260 SAGSSSSV
+260 
-268 TVIKGGV
+268 
-275 LLLECIAE
+275 
-283 GLPTPHLS
+283 
-291 WVKVTGNMPKDEPET
+291 
-306 ENFGKILKIDQVS
+306 
-319 AADEGTYQCTASNP
+319 
-333 MGRARHEFHV
+333 
-343 HVEEPPQWLKKP
+343 P

-366 VLLCEAIGNPEPSIQ
+366 VLLCEAIGNPEPTIQ

-395 GRISTREISLTN
+395 GRISAREISLTN

-413 AVFQCEAT
+413 AVYQCEAS

-459 LHCDI
+459 LHCEI
-464 FASPAADVRWT
+464 FASPAADIRWT
-475 KDDSIGP
+475 KDDSIEP
-482 LSTFRYE
+482 LSTLRYE
-489 LTWLNRNGTWKDPK
+489 LNKNGTLEIKET
-503 DPKKGRELH
+503 KKEDSGS
-512 GILYLACWAAN
+512 YACWAAN

-560 CQAEYDSHL
+560 CQSEYDSHL

-581 DELPVNSTEGGRM
+581 DELPVNSTEGGRV

-604 SVLLEDQGVYTCV
+604 SVTLEDQGVYTCV
-617 GSTSLDSAT
+617 ASTSLDRVT
-626 AESRLIVLDVPDP
+626 AESLLIVLDVPDP

-649 NRSVRLSWRAG
+649 NRSVRLSWKAG
-660 SSHNSPVNES
+660 ANHNSPINES

-678 WEPGRWQELTRIPGD
+678 WEPGRWQELTRTPGN
-693 DTTALLS
+693 DTTTLLS
-700 LAPYVNYQFR
+700 LAPYMNYQFR

-724 PSLRYSTPPAAP
+724 PSLRYATPPAAP

-771 YKVSWRQRGVRTD
+771 YKVSWRQRGVEAD
-784 WNEETVKKHS
+784 WNEEMVKKHS
-794 LTVRN
+794 LTLRN

-819 PEPNVTIGYSGE
+819 PEPNVSIGYSGE
-831 DFPDAAPSGVSV
+831 DVPDAAPSGVSV
-843 DVVNSTLVKVFWFGI
+843 DIVNSTLVKVFWFGI

-907 DPFSEFRLTVLAY
+907 EPFSEFRLTVLAY
-920 NSRGDG
+920 NAKGDG

-962 LPRKANGHLTGYILQ
+962 LPKKANGHLTGYILQ
-977 YQIINETHEV
+977 YQIINETHEI
-987 GPVSDVSVTN
+987 GPLNDVSVTN

-1007 LSPSTKYKF
+1007 LSSSTKYKF
-1016 YVKACTAKGCG
+1016 YVKACTVKGCG

-1035 TVAQGS
+1035 TMAQGS
-1041 KGTGRISDAVKPTQ
+1041 KGIGKISEAVKPTQ

-1173 LQSLNGDI
+1173 LQSINGDI

>member
-1 MEMLLSTKGIT
+1 RVMEMLLSTKGIT

-26 EIPLSVSQLPTITEQ
+26 EIPLSVVQLPTITEQ

-55 IKCEARGNPHPT
+55 IKCEARGNPQPT

-79 LSDPRIVTSN
+79 LSDPRIVASN

-102 NNFQGKYRC
+102 TNFQGKYRC

-225 VSRLKHAN
+225 VSR
-233 DSGSPNA
+233 S
-240 AVTKANFIKER
+240 NFIKER

-260 SAGSSSSV
+260 SAGSTSSV

-291 WVKVTGNMPKDEPET
+291 WVKVTGNLPKDEPET
-306 ENFGKILKIDQVS
+306 ENFGKILKIDQVT

-333 MGRARHEFHV
+333 MGRAKHEFHV
-343 HVEEPPQWLKKP
+343 HVEEPPRWIKEP

-366 VLLCEAIGNPEPSIQ
+366 VLLCEAIGNPEPTIQ

-395 GRISTREISLTN
+395 GRISAREISLTN

-413 AVFQCEAT
+413 AVYQCEAS

-459 LHCDI
+459 LHCEI
-464 FASPAADVRWT
+464 FASPAADIRWT
-475 KDDSIGP
+475 KDDSIEP
-482 LSTFRYE
+482 LSTLRYE
-489 LTWLNRNGTWKDPK
+489 LNKNGTLEIKET
-503 DPKKGRELH
+503 KKEDSGS
-512 GILYLACWAAN
+512 YACWAAN

-560 CQAEYDSHL
+560 CQSEYDSHL

-581 DELPVNSTEGGRM
+581 DELPVNSTQDGRI

-604 SVLLEDQGVYTCV
+604 SVALEDQGVYTCV
-617 GSTSLDSAT
+617 ASTALDSVT
-626 AESRLIVLDVPDP
+626 AESQLIVLDVPDP
-639 PEDLQLSENQ
+639 PEDLRLSENQ
-649 NRSVRLSWRAG
+649 NRSVRLSWKAG
-660 SSHNSPVNES
+660 ASHNSPVNES

-678 WEPGRWQELTRIPGD
+678 WEPGRWQELTRAPGN

-700 LAPYVNYQFR
+700 LAPYMNYQFR

-724 PSLRYSTPPAAP
+724 ASLRYATPPAAP

-771 YKVSWRQRGVRTD
+771 YKVSWRQRGVEAD

-794 LTVRN
+794 LTLRN

-831 DFPDAAPSGVSV
+831 DIPDAAPSGVSV
-843 DVVNSTLVKVFWFGI
+843 DIVNSTLVKVFWFGI

-907 DPFSEFRLTVLAY
+907 EPFSEFRLTVLAY
-920 NSRGDG
+920 NSKGDG

-962 LPRKANGHLTGYILQ
+962 LPKKANGHLTGYILQ
-977 YQIINETHEV
+977 YQIINETHEI
-987 GPVSDVSVTN
+987 GPLNDITVTN
-997 RSTLSWRLSG
+997 RSTLSWKLSG
-1007 LSPSTKYKF
+1007 LSSSTKYKF
-1016 YVKACTAKGCG
+1016 YVKACTVKGCG

-1035 TVAQGS
+1035 TMAQGS
-1041 KGTGRISDAVKPTQ
+1041 KGIGKISEAVKPTQ

-1173 LQSLNGDI
+1173 LQSINGDI

>member
-1 MEMLLSTKGIT
+1 RVMEMLLSTKRIT
-12 ICLFFFVLSLAAAI
+12 ICLIFFALSLAAAI
-26 EIPLSVSQLPTITEQ
+26 EIPLSVEQLPTITEQ
-41 SHTQVAYPFDEDFT
+41 SSTQVAYPFDEDFT
-55 IKCEARGNPHPT
+55 IKCEAKGNPQPT
-67 FNWTKDGKPFDL
+67 FNWTKDGKPFNL
-79 LSDPRIVTSN
+79 LSDRRILTFN
-89 NSGTFVIQNRGII
+89 NSGTFVIQNHGII
-102 NNFQGKYRC
+102 ANFQGKYRC
-111 FASNV
+111 FASNA

-225 VSRLKHAN
+225 VSR
-233 DSGSPNA
+233 S
-240 AVTKANFIKER
+240 NFIKER

-260 SAGSSSSV
+260 SSGSSSSV

-283 GLPTPHLS
+283 GLPTPHLN
-291 WVKVTGNMPKDEPET
+291 WVKVTGSLPKDRPVT
-306 ENFGKILKIDQVS
+306 ENYGKILKIEQVS
-319 AADEGTYQCTASNP
+319 AADEGTYQCTASNSV
-333 MGRARHEFHV
+333 GRVKHEFHV
-343 HVEEPPQWLKKP
+343 HVEEPPQWIKEP

-366 VLLCEAIGNPEPSIQ
+366 VLLCEAFGNPEPTIE

-395 GRISTREISLTN
+395 GRISDREVSLTN
-407 LQLQDS
+407 LQIQDS
-413 AVFQCEAT
+413 AVYQCEAS

-459 LHCDI
+459 LHCEI
-464 FASPAADVRWT
+464 FASPAADIRWT
-475 KDDSIGP
+475 KEDSIEP
-482 LSTFRYE
+482 LTALRYE
-489 LTWLNRNGTWKDPK
+489 LNKNGTLEIKDTRK
-503 DPKKGRELH
+503 EDSGS
-512 GILYLACWAAN
+512 YACWAAN

-547 NPRVLKSHSILLK
+547 NPQVLKSHSILLK
-560 CQAEYDSHL
+560 CQSEYDSHL
-569 KHSFKLS
+569 KRSFKLS

-581 DELPVNSTEGGRM
+581 DELPVSSTEDGRIIM
-594 ILDRDTLFIS
+594 DKDTLLIS
-604 SVLLEDQGVYTCV
+604 SVTSEDQGVYTCV
-617 GSTSLDSAT
+617 ARTSLDSVT
-626 AESRLIVLDVPDP
+626 ADSHLIVLDVPDP
-639 PEDLQLSENQ
+639 PEDLQLSEHQ
-649 NRSVRLSWRAG
+649 NRSVRLSWKEGA
-660 SSHNSPVNES
+660 SHNSPINGS
-670 IIEFEENR
+670 IIEFEESR
-678 WEPGRWQELTRIPGD
+678 WEPGRWQELSR
-693 DTTALLS
+693 TTGNETTTVLS
-700 LAPYVNYQFR
+700 LAPYMDYQFR
-710 VVSVNAVGRSQPSK
+710 VTSVNAVGRSQASK
-724 PSLRYSTPPAAP
+724 PSLRYATPPAAP

-756 WEPLKPVERNGPGLE
+756 WEPLKPAERNGPGLE
-771 YKVSWRQRGVRTD
+771 YKVSWRQQGVEAD
-784 WNEETVKKHS
+784 WNEEMVKKHS
-794 LTVRN
+794 LTLRN

-819 PEPNVTIGYSGE
+819 PEPNVTTGYSGE
-831 DFPDAAPSGVSV
+831 DIPDAAPSSVSV
-843 DVVNSTLVKVFWFGI
+843 DTLNSTLVKVFWFGI

-872 SWWKTKSML
+872 SWWKTRNML

-893 TFVGDRNYGMIPGL
+893 TFVGDRNSGMIPGL
-907 DPFSEFRLTVLAY
+907 EPFSEFRLTVLAY
-920 NSRGDG
+920 NGKGDG
-926 PESSPVV
+926 PESSPVM
-933 FETPEGVPEQPRFL
+933 FETPEGVPEQPRSL
-947 RILNFDKDSVTLSWG
+947 RILSFDKDSITLSWG
-962 LPRKANGHLTGYILQ
+962 LPRKPNGHLTGYILQ
-977 YQIINETHEV
+977 YQIINETHEI
-987 GPVSDVSVTN
+987 GPLNNVTISN
-997 RSTLSWRLSG
+997 HSTLSWRLSN
-1007 LSPSTKYKF
+1007 LSSSTKYKF
-1016 YVKACTAKGCG
+1016 YVRACTAKGCG

-1035 TVAQGS
+1035 TMAQGS
-1041 KGTGRISDAVKPTQ
+1041 KGIGTISEAVNPTQ

-1118 LTLLLLTICFVRR
+1118 LTLLLLTVCFVRR

-1173 LQSLNGDI
+1173 LQSINGDI

>member
-26 EIPLSVSQLPTITEQ
+26 EIPLSVVQLPTITEQ

-55 IKCEARGNPHPT
+55 MKCEAKGNPHPT

-79 LSDPRIVTSN
+79 LSDPRITTLN
-89 NSGTFVIQNRGII
+89 NSGTFVIQNHGII
-102 NNFQGKYRC
+102 THFQGKYRC
-111 FASNV
+111 YASNL

-225 VSRLKHAN
+225 VSRFKHAN

-240 AVTKANFIKER
+240 AVSKANFIKER

-291 WVKVTGNMPKDEPET
+291 WVKVTGNLPKDEPET
-306 ENFGKILKIDQVS
+306 ENFGKILKIDQVT

-333 MGRARHEFHV
+333 MGRAKHEFRV
-343 HVEEPPQWLKKP
+343 HVEEPPRWIKQP
-355 EGGVY
+355 QGGVY

-366 VLLCEAIGNPEPSIQ
+366 VLLCEAIGNPDPTIQ

-395 GRISTREISLTN
+395 GRVSPREISLTN

-413 AVFQCEAT
+413 AVYQCEAT

-447 ENYATVVGYSAF
+447 ENYAAVVGYSAF
-459 LHCDI
+459 LHCEI
-464 FASPAADVRWT
+464 FASPAADIRWT
-475 KDDSIGP
+475 KDDSMEP
-482 LSTFRYE
+482 LSTLRYE
-489 LTWLNRNGTWKDPK
+489 LNKNGTLEIKDT
-503 DPKKGRELH
+503 KKEDSGS
-512 GILYLACWAAN
+512 YACWADN

-560 CQAEYDSHL
+560 CQSEYDSHL
-569 KHSFKLS
+569 KNSFKLS

-581 DELPVNSTEGGRM
+581 EVVPANSTAEGRI

-604 SVLLEDQGVYTCV
+604 RVTLEDEGFYTCV
-617 GSTSLDSAT
+617 GSTSLDSVT
-626 AESRLIVLDVPDP
+626 AQTQLIVLDAPDP

-649 NRSVRLSWRAG
+649 NRSVRLSWKAG
-660 SSHNSPVNES
+660 ASHNSPINES
-670 IIEFEENR
+670 IIEFEENQ
-678 WEPGRWQELTRIPGD
+678 WEPGRWQELTRAPGN
-693 DTTALLS
+693 DTTVLLA
-700 LAPYVNYQFR
+700 LAPYINYQFR
-710 VVSVNAVGRSQPSK
+710 VISVNAVGRSQPSK
-724 PSLRYSTPPAAP
+724 PSPRYATPPAAP

-747 SEPNEMVMK
+747 SKPNEMVMK

-771 YKVSWRQRGVRTD
+771 YKVSWRQQGVEAD

-794 LTVRN
+794 LTLRN

-807 IKVQAVNNLGSG
+807 IKVQAVNNLGSA
-819 PEPNVTIGYSGE
+819 PEPNVTVGYSGE
-831 DFPDAAPSGVSV
+831 DVPDAAPSGVSV
-843 DVVNSTLVKVFWFGI
+843 VVMNSTLVKVFWFGI

-872 SWWKTKSML
+872 SWWKTKSLL

-893 TFVGDRNYGMIPGL
+893 TFVGDRNNGMIPGL
-907 DPFSEFRLTVLAY
+907 EPFSEFGLTVLAY
-920 NSRGDG
+920 NGKGDG
-926 PESSPVV
+926 PESSPIF

-947 RILNFDKDSVTLSWG
+947 RILNFDKDSVTLLWG
-962 LPRKANGHLTGYILQ
+962 LPKKANGHLTGYVLQ
-977 YQIINETHEV
+977 YQMINETHEV
-987 GPVSDVSVTN
+987 GPLTDISVAN
-997 RSTLSWRLSG
+997 RSTLSWRLPG
-1007 LSPSTKYKF
+1007 LSSSTKYKF
-1016 YVKACTAKGCG
+1016 YVKACTVKGCG
-1027 KPVTEEGL
+1027 KPLTEEGL
-1035 TVAQGS
+1035 TMAQGS
-1041 KGTGRISDAVKPTQ
+1041 KGIGKISEAVKPTQ
-1055 KFHPI
+1055 KFHPV

-1118 LTLLLLTICFVRR
+1118 LTLLLLTVCFVRR

-1173 LQSLNGDI
+1173 LQSINGDI

>member
-1 MEMLLSTKGIT
+1 MEVLLSTKRIT
-12 ICLFFFVLSLAAAI
+12 ICLIFFALNLAAAI
-26 EIPLSVSQLPTITEQ
+26 EIPLSVAQLPTITEQ
-41 SHTQVAYPFDEDFT
+41 SSMQVAYPFDEDFT
-55 IKCEARGNPHPT
+55 IKCEAKGNPQPT
-67 FNWTKDGKPFDL
+67 FNWTKDGKPFNL
-79 LSDPRIVTSN
+79 LSDRRILTFN
-89 NSGTFVIQNRGII
+89 NSGTFVIQNHGII
-102 NNFQGKYRC
+102 TNFQGKYRC
-111 FASNV
+111 FASNA
-116 LGTAMSEEIELI
+116 LGTAMSEEMELI
-128 VPSVPKFPKEKI
+128 VPTVPKFPKEKI

-225 VSRLKHAN
+225 VSR
-233 DSGSPNA
+233 S
-240 AVTKANFIKER
+240 NFIKER

-260 SAGSSSSV
+260 SSGSSSSV

-283 GLPTPHLS
+283 GLPTPHLN
-291 WVKVTGNMPKDEPET
+291 WVKITGSLPKDKPVT
-306 ENFGKILKIDQVS
+306 ENYGKILKIEQVS
-319 AADEGTYQCTASNP
+319 AADEGTYQCTASNSV
-333 MGRARHEFHV
+333 GRVKHEFHV
-343 HVEEPPQWLKKP
+343 HVEEPPQWIKEP
-355 EGGVY
+355 ESGVY

-366 VLLCEAIGNPEPSIQ
+366 VLLCEAFGNPEPTIE
-381 WKLNGMPIDSRTFR
+381 WKLNGMPIDSKYNPFSSLV
-395 GRISTREISLTN
+395 ISATEISLTN
-407 LQLQDS
+407 LQIQDS
-413 AVFQCEAT
+413 AVYQCEAS
-421 NKHGTILASANVNV
+421 NKHGRILASANVNV

-459 LHCDI
+459 LHCEI
-464 FASPAADVRWT
+464 FASPTLFYV
-475 KDDSIGP
+475 KPP
-482 LSTFRYE
+482 LTALRYE
-489 LTWLNRNGTWKDPK
+489 LNKNGTLEIKDTRK
-503 DPKKGRELH
+503 EDSGS
-512 GILYLACWAAN
+512 YACWAAN

-539 TKLVVTPK
+539 TKVVVSPK
-547 NPRVLKSHSILLK
+547 NPQVLKSHSILLK
-560 CQAEYDSHL
+560 CQSEYDSHL

-581 DELPVNSTEGGRM
+581 DELPVSSTDNSRIIM
-594 ILDRDTLFIS
+594 DMDTLFIS
-604 SVLLEDQGVYTCV
+604 SVTLEDQGVYTCV
-617 GSTSLDSAT
+617 ARTSLDSVT
-626 AESRLIVLDVPDP
+626 AESQLIVLDVPDP
-639 PEDLQLSENQ
+639 PEDLQLSEHQ
-649 NRSVRLSWRAG
+649 NRSVRLSWKAG
-660 SSHNSPVNES
+660 ANHNSPVNES

-678 WEPGRWQELTRIPGD
+678 WEPGKWQELSR
-693 DTTALLS
+693 TTGNETTTVLS
-700 LAPYVNYQFR
+700 LAPYMNYQFR
-710 VVSVNAVGRSQPSK
+710 VMSVNAVGRSQASK
-724 PSLRYSTPPAAP
+724 PSLRYATPPAAP

-756 WEPLKPVERNGPGLE
+756 WEPLKPAERNGPGLE
-771 YKVSWRQRGVRTD
+771 YKVSWRQQGVEAD
-784 WNEETVKKHS
+784 WNEEMVKKHS
-794 LTVRN
+794 LTLRN

-819 PEPNVTIGYSGE
+819 PEPNVTTGYSGE
-831 DFPDAAPSGVSV
+831 DIPDAAPSSVSV
-843 DVVNSTLVKVFWFGI
+843 DTLNSTLVKVFWFGI
-858 PRDRVRGHLRGYKV
+858 PRDRVRGHLRGYKSLISRKMRQIKYCV
-872 SWWKTKSML
+872 SWWKTRNML

-907 DPFSEFRLTVLAY
+907 EPFSEFHLTVLAY
-920 NSRGDG
+920 NAKGDG

-933 FETPEGVPEQPRFL
+933 FETPEGVPEQPRSL
-947 RILNFDKDSVTLSWG
+947 RILNFDKDSITLSWG

-977 YQIINETHEV
+977 YQIINETHEI
-987 GPVSDVSVTN
+987 GPLNNVTISN
-997 RSTLSWRLSG
+997 HSMLSWRLSN
-1007 LSPSTKYKF
+1007 LSSSTKYKF
-1016 YVKACTAKGCG
+1016 YVRACTAKGCG

-1035 TVAQGS
+1035 TMAQGS
-1041 KGTGRISDAVKPTQ
+1041 KGIGKISEAINPTQ

-1118 LTLLLLTICFVRR
+1118 LTLLLLTVCFVRR

-1173 LQSLNGDI
+1173 HQSINGDI
-1181 KATESADSLVDYGE
+1181 KATGSADSLVDYGE

-1208 GAYSGSKEKGSVEST
+1208 GAYSGSKEKGSVESN